1 MADTERLPQDHAAR
15 TDALD
20 PTRSFLVQ
28 APAGS
33 GKTELLTDRILALL
47 ATVNRPEEI
56 VAITFTR
63 KAASEMHARVLSKLR
78 RGLDA
83 PPEAMHERRS
93 WDLARAALAR
103 NAEQG
108 WHLLDHPARLAIR
121 TIDSFCAGLVRSMP
135 WLSELGGMPDI
146 TDDARAHY
154 EAAARA
160 TLDLADDYDAVR
172 VLLKHLD
179 VDVQAAKDALA
190 DMLGQR
196 DQWLPL
202 LRHGSDRAGMEA
214 MLAEAIGEDLDAL
227 CDAMPLGWADALCG
241 PARLAASHLQDDE
254 DDNKLLALLDWTEE
268 LPPDAEMLDQWR
280 AVAHLLLTGTGSLR
294 KTVNK
299 NLGFPAKCAHKE
311 PFVAWLESADGQAAW
326 VRRLHAVRDIP
337 APHFTDAQWEVLGAQ
352 LMTLALAVAQLRL
365 RFADKGEVDFIEIAQ
380 RAAAALGSADDPGE
394 LLLKLDASI
403 RHLLID
409 EFQDTSQTQLDLLRT
424 LTSGW
429 QAGDGRSLFL
439 VGDPMQSIYRFR
451 KAEVGLFLEV
461 ADIGVGELTPDFL
474 NLTDNFRSQAGIVEW
489 VNRSFAGLL
498 PRRSDAAAGAIAYSP
513 STAFHEALPDP
524 AVRFHPAWSRAG
536 GTPAEEQ
543 AEDIAVGLVRQAL
556 IDHKGAKHPVA
567 VLVRARSH
575 LGNLTRRLAQEGI
588 RCRAVDLVPLALR
601 PVVADLVQLVRAL
614 SHPADRMA
622 WLSVL
627 RAPYCGL
634 TLTSLQRL
642 FGDDHVTPV
651 PVLLER
657 ALRMT
662 PATAPTAAA
671 GASRVV
677 APARGISA
685 SGPQGSLFEADSG
698 AQGGA
703 AQGSLFDA
711 SPDAANGASQSALFD
726 ANPGAAGSASQSA
739 PLDSASSAVG
749 RVPQGAW
756 PEAESPAPEPPL
768 AQALLSP
775 DEFER
780 LRQVAAV
787 LLDKRNASGAMP
799 FAAWVESLWRRLG
812 GPALYAGLSVSND
825 AESLFQLVE
834 RLAPHGAIDP
844 AALDAGISRLF
855 AAPDAA
861 DEDDGAVEIMT
872 MHKSKGLQFE
882 TVILYGLHRAPR
894 GDQAPLVRFEQ
905 SSGRVLFGPVKPRA
919 EVEADPIS
927 RYLGARE
934 ARRASYEIDRL
945 LYVAA
950 TRARKR
956 LHLVGHVSIDEA
968 SGQVKAPPSA
978 SLLGRLWPCLVTPE
992 PPPLDQQP
1000 EPDAADT
1007 PEWQGEPLRRVA
1019 GDGLTQLAQQSNVLI
1034 SAGFGTA
1041 DRGAWGDGTE
1051 HPAWQLEAGYDAAI
1065 GTLAHAWLA
1074 RIGQDGVQAWPPEAL
1089 TDRLP
1094 AMRRQLTR
1102 AGIPASQADDA
1113 AEAVLETLQATLS
1126 DERGLWLL
1134 SQSGAR
1140 REWPLIDAAGK
1151 VSVIDLALSTEDGWL
1166 IVDYKTGRPHPGEPP
1181 AAFATRMRQRH
1192 GDQLLR
1198 YCSQVTSLD
1207 GRKAKAALYFPRA
1220 KAWIDLHQ

>member
-78 RGLDA
+78 RGLDG

-93 WDLARAALAR
+93 WELARAALAR

-172 VLLKHLD
+172 ILLQHLD
-179 VDVQAAKDALA
+179 VDVQAAKDAIA

-202 LRHGSDRAGMEA
+202 LRHGSDRARMQA

-227 CDAMPLGWADALCG
+227 CEAMPYGWADALCG
-241 PARLAASHLQDDE
+241 PARLAAAHLQAGE

-268 LPPDAEMLDQWR
+268 LPPDADMLDQWR

-311 PFVAWLESADGQAAW
+311 PFVAWLEAADDKAAW
-326 VRRLHAVRDIP
+326 VRRLNAVRDIP
-337 APHFTDAQWEVLGAQ
+337 NPHFTDAQWEVLGAQ

-365 RFADKGEVDFIEIAQ
+365 RFADQGEVDFIEIAQ

-489 VNRSFAGLL
+489 VNQSFAGLL
-498 PRRSDAAAGAIAYSP
+498 PKRSDAAAGAIAYSP

-543 AEDIAVGLVRQAL
+543 AEEIALGLVRQAL

-614 SHPADRMA
+614 SHPADRLA

-642 FGDDHVTPV
+642 FGDDHITPV

-657 ALRMT
+657 ALRLA
-662 PATAPTAAA
+662 PPTAPVTLPQAAR
-671 GASRVV
+671 SE
-677 APARGISA
+677 P
-685 SGPQGSLFEADSG
+685 
-698 AQGGA
+698 
-703 AQGSLFDA
+703 QGSLFDA
-711 SPDAANGASQSALFD
+711 VPAASEASEALETPAAQSVL
-726 ANPGAAGSASQSA
+726 SA
-739 PLDSASSAVG
+739 
-749 RVPQGAW
+749 
-756 PEAESPAPEPPL
+756 
-768 AQALLSP
+768 

-780 LRQVAAV
+780 LRQVAAI

-812 GPALYAGLSVSND
+812 GPALYTGLSVSND
-825 AESLFQLVE
+825 AESLFQLLE
-834 RLAPHGAIDP
+834 RLAPHGGIDP

-956 LHLVGHVSIDEA
+956 LHLVGHVAVDEA
-968 SGQVKAPPSA
+968 TGQAKTPPSA
-978 SLLGRLWPCLVTPE
+978 SLLGRLWPCLV
-992 PPPLDQQP
+992 PPVPPKQENEA
-1000 EPDAADT
+1000 EPDAVDT

-1019 GDGLTQLAQQSNVLI
+1019 RDGLAQLARLSNVVI
-1034 SAGFGTA
+1034 SPGFGA
-1041 DRGAWGDGTE
+1041 AERGAWGDGSE

-1074 RIGQDGVQAWPPEAL
+1074 RIGQDGIHVWPANAL
-1089 TDRLP
+1089 ADRLP

-1102 AGIPASQADDA
+1102 AGIPASQADAA
-1113 AEAVLETLQATLS
+1113 AEAVLETLQATLA

-1181 AAFATRMRQRH
+1181 AAFAARMRQRH

-1198 YCSQVTSLD
+1198 YCTQVTSLD

-1220 KAWIDLHQ
+1220 KAWIDLQG

>member
-1 MADTERLPQDHAAR
+1 MAEQERLPHDHVAR
-15 TDALD
+15 ADALD

-103 NAEQG
+103 NEAQG

-135 WLSELGGMPDI
+135 WLSELGGMPEI

-160 TLDLADDYDAVR
+160 TLDLADDYEAVR
-172 VLLKHLD
+172 ILLKHLD
-179 VDVQAAKDALA
+179 VDVQAAKEAIA
-190 DMLGQR
+190 SMLGQR

-227 CDAMPLGWADALCG
+227 CEAMPYGWAEALCG
-241 PARLAASHLQDDE
+241 PARLAATSLQDGE
-254 DDNKLLALLDWTEE
+254 GENKLLALLDWTEE
-268 LPPDAEMLDQWR
+268 LPPDADALDQWQ
-280 AVAHLLLTGTGSLR
+280 AVAHLLLTGTGTLR

-299 NLGFPAKCAHKE
+299 NLGFPPKCAHKE
-311 PFVAWLESADGQAAW
+311 PFVAWLESADPDAAW
-326 VRRLHAVRDIP
+326 VRRLHAVRDVP
-337 APHFTDAQWEVLGAQ
+337 MPHFTDAQWEVLGAQ

-365 RFADKGEVDFIEIAQ
+365 RFADTGEVDFIEIAQ

-429 QAGDGRSLFL
+429 QQGDGRSLFL

-461 ADIGVGELTPDFL
+461 ADIGVGELQPDFL

-489 VNRSFAGLL
+489 VNQSFAQLL

-513 STAFHEALPDP
+513 STAFHEALPEP
-524 AVRFHPAWSRAG
+524 AVRFHPAWSREGAA
-536 GTPAEEQ
+536 PAETQ
-543 AEDIAVGLVRQAL
+543 AEDIAVELVRQAL

-614 SHPADRMA
+614 SHPGDRLA

-634 TLTSLQRL
+634 TLTSLQHL
-642 FGDDHVTPV
+642 FGDDHITPV

-657 ALRMT
+657 ALRIPPQT
-662 PATAPTAAA
+662 SSQAAPPTAT
-671 GASRVV
+671 S
-677 APARGISA
+677 AP
-685 SGPQGSLFEADSG
+685 
-698 AQGGA
+698 
-703 AQGSLFDA
+703 QGSLFDA
-711 SPDAANGASQSALFD
+711 
-726 ANPGAAGSASQSA
+726 A
-739 PLDSASSAVG
+739 PES
-749 RVPQGAW
+749 
-756 PEAESPAPEPPL
+756 PEAPS
-768 AQALLSP
+768 AQSVLGA

-780 LRQVAAV
+780 LRQVAEI

-812 GPALYAGLSVSND
+812 GPALYAGLSVAND

-834 RLAPHGAIDP
+834 RLAPHGAIDV
-844 AALDAGISRLF
+844 AALDAGIARLF

-861 DEDDGAVEIMT
+861 DEDAGAVEIMT

-905 SSGRVLFGPVKPRA
+905 SGGRVLFGPVKPRA
-919 EVEADPIS
+919 ETEADPLS

-956 LHLVGHVSIDEA
+956 LHLVGHVSVDEA
-968 SGQVKAPPSA
+968 SGQAKTPSSS
-978 SLLGRLWPCLVTPE
+978 SLLGRLWPCLTVPV
-992 PPPLDQQP
+992 PPPLDGVAIAQA
-1000 EPDAADT
+1000 EDG
-1007 PEWQGEPLRRVA
+1007 PEWQGEPLRRVDR
-1019 GDGLTQLAQQSNVLI
+1019 DGLAQLARLADVAVSP
-1034 SAGFGTA
+1034 GFGA
-1041 DRGAWGDGTE
+1041 AARGVWGEGGE

-1065 GTLAHAWLA
+1065 GTLSHAWLA
-1074 RIGQDGVQAWPPEAL
+1074 RIGQDGVQAWSADAL
-1089 TDRLP
+1089 AQRLP

-1102 AGIPASQADDA
+1102 AGIPASQADA
-1113 AEAVLETLQATLS
+1113 ASEAVLETLQATLA

-1166 IVDYKTGRPHPGEPP
+1166 IVDYKTGRPHPGESP
-1181 AAFATRMRQRH
+1181 AAFAARMRQRH

-1198 YCSQVTSLD
+1198 YCAQVTALD
-1207 GRKAKAALYFPRA
+1207 GRAARAALYFPRA
-1220 KAWIDLHQ
+1220 RAWIDL

>member
-1 MADTERLPQDHAAR
+1 MAEQERLPHDHAAR
-15 TDALD
+15 AAALD

-78 RGLDA
+78 RGLEG

-93 WDLARAALAR
+93 WELARAALAR

-108 WHLLDHPARLAIR
+108 WHLLEHPARLAIR

-135 WLSELGGMPDI
+135 WLSELGGMPEI

-160 TLDLADDYDAVR
+160 TLELADDYEAVR
-172 VLLKHLD
+172 ILLKHLD
-179 VDVQAAKDALA
+179 VDVQAAKEAIA

-202 LRHGSDRAGMEA
+202 LRHGSDREAMEA
-214 MLAEAIGEDLDAL
+214 TLAEAIGEDLDAL
-227 CDAMPLGWADALCG
+227 CAAMPHGWADALCG
-241 PARLAASHLQDDE
+241 PARLAAAHLQDGEDE
-254 DDNKLLALLDWTEE
+254 NKLLALLDWTEE
-268 LPPDAEMLDQWR
+268 LLPDAGMLEQWQ
-280 AVAHLLLTGTGSLR
+280 AVAHLLLTGTGTLR

-311 PFVAWLESADGQAAW
+311 PFVAWLEAADAQAPW
-326 VRRLHAVRDIP
+326 VRRLHAARDIP
-337 APHFTDAQWEVLGAQ
+337 APYFTDAQWEVLGAQ

-365 RFADKGEVDFIEIAQ
+365 RFADTGEVDFIEIAQ

-461 ADIGVGELTPDFL
+461 AEIGVGELQPDFL
-474 NLTDNFRSQAGIVEW
+474 NLTDNFRSQAGIVDW
-489 VNRSFAGLL
+489 VNRSFAELL

-513 STAFHEALPDP
+513 STAFHDALPEP
-524 AVRFHPAWSRAG
+524 AVRFHPAWSREGSA
-536 GTPAEEQ
+536 PAEEQ

-556 IDHKGAKHPVA
+556 IDHKGARHPVA

-575 LGNLTRRLAQEGI
+575 LGSLTRRLAQEGI

-614 SHPADRMA
+614 SHPGDRLA

-642 FGDDHVTPV
+642 FGDDHITPV

-657 ALRMT
+657 ALRI
-662 PATAPTAAA
+662 APRALAPAA
-671 GASRVV
+671 G
-677 APARGISA
+677 
-685 SGPQGSLFEADSG
+685 SGPQGSLFD
-698 AQGGA
+698 
-703 AQGSLFDA
+703 LA
-711 SPDAANGASQSALFD
+711 SDEPDAHEAPSAQDALGA
-726 ANPGAAGSASQSA
+726 
-739 PLDSASSAVG
+739 
-749 RVPQGAW
+749 
-756 PEAESPAPEPPL
+756 
-768 AQALLSP
+768 
-775 DEFER
+775 DEFAR
-780 LRQVAAV
+780 LRQVAAI

-812 GPALYAGLSVSND
+812 GPALYSGVSVSND

-844 AALDAGISRLF
+844 AALDAGIARLF

-861 DEDDGAVEIMT
+861 DEDEGAVEIMT

-905 SSGRVLFGPVKPRA
+905 SGGRVLFGPVKPRA
-919 EVEADPIS
+919 ETEADPVS

-934 ARRASYEIDRL
+934 ARRASYEVDRL

-956 LHLVGHVSIDEA
+956 LHLVGHLSVDAA

-978 SLLGRLWPCLVTPE
+978 SLLGRLWPCLDVPVPPALDGEAAPE
-992 PPPLDQQP
+992 
-1000 EPDAADT
+1000 ADDG
-1007 PEWQGEPLRRVA
+1007 PEWQGEPLRRVDGA
-1019 GDGLTQLAQQSNVLI
+1019 GLAQLSRLADEI
-1034 SAGFGTA
+1034 ASPGFATA
-1041 DRGAWGDGTE
+1041 SRGVWGEGGE

-1074 RIGQDGVQAWPPEAL
+1074 RIGQDGVDTWPAAVLAE
-1089 TDRLP
+1089 RLP
-1094 AMRRQLTR
+1094 AIRRQLTR
-1102 AGIPASQADDA
+1102 AGIPASQADA
-1113 AEAVLETLQATLS
+1113 ASEAVLETLQATLA

-1166 IVDYKTGRPHPGEPP
+1166 IVDYKTGRPHPGESPE
-1181 AAFATRMRQRH
+1181 AFAQRMRQRH
-1192 GDQLLR
+1192 GEQLLR
-1198 YCSQVTSLD
+1198 YCTQVTALD
-1207 GRKAKAALYFPRA
+1207 GRKARAALYFPRA
-1220 KAWIDLHQ
+1220 RAWIDLR

>member
-1 MADTERLPQDHAAR
+1 MADVERQPQDHAAR
-15 TDALD
+15 AAALD
-20 PTRSFLVQ
+20 PARSFLVQ

-83 PPEAMHERRS
+83 PPEAAHERRS
-93 WDLARAALAR
+93 WELARAALAR
-103 NAEQG
+103 NDAQQ

-135 WLSELGGMPDI
+135 WLSELGGMPEI

-172 VLLKHLD
+172 ILLQHMD
-179 VDVQAAKDALA
+179 VDVQAAKDAIA

-202 LRHGSDRAGMEA
+202 LRHGSDREA
-214 MLAEAIGEDLDAL
+214 LEEMLAEAIGEDLDAL
-227 CDAMPLGWADALCG
+227 CEAMPPGWAEALCG
-241 PARLAASHLQDDE
+241 PARLAAAQLQDGGE
-254 DDNKLLALLDWTEE
+254 DDRLAPLRDWTDE
-268 LPPDAEMLDQWR
+268 LPADAEVLDQWR

-311 PFVAWLESADGQAAW
+311 PFVAWLESADGDAPW
-326 VRRLHAVRDIP
+326 VRRLAAVRDIP
-337 APHFTDAQWEVLGAQ
+337 APRLSDAQWEVLGAQ

-365 RFADKGEVDFIEIAQ
+365 RFADTGEVDFIEISQ

-409 EFQDTSQTQLDLLRT
+409 EFQDTSQTQLDLLKT

-429 QAGDGRSLFL
+429 QAGDGRTLFL

-461 ADIGVGELTPDFL
+461 AQRGVGELQPGFL
-474 NLTDNFRSQAGIVEW
+474 NLTDNFRSQAGIVDW
-489 VNRSFAGLL
+489 VNQSFAQLL
-498 PRRSDAAAGAIAYSP
+498 PKRSDAAAGAIKYSP
-513 STAFHEALPDP
+513 SSAFHEALPDP

-536 GTPAEEQ
+536 GIPAEEQ

-556 IDHKGAKHPVA
+556 ADHAGSKHPVA
-567 VLVRARSH
+567 ILVRARSH

-614 SHPADRMA
+614 SHPGDRLA

-627 RAPYCGL
+627 RAPFCGL
-634 TLTSLQRL
+634 TLESLQRL
-642 FGDDHVTPV
+642 FGADHVTPV

-657 ALRMT
+657 LLR
-662 PATAPTAAA
+662 PAPARAADAPPVRDASATAPAT
-671 GASRVV
+671 SR
-677 APARGISA
+677 
-685 SGPQGSLFEADSG
+685 
-698 AQGGA
+698 
-703 AQGSLFDA
+703 QGSLFDGTGNPA
-711 SPDAANGASQSALFD
+711 QGALFD
-726 ANPGAAGSASQSA
+726 DAASPPGDPAGTTRQTGAALPPDDAGARPSA
-739 PLDSASSAVG
+739 
-749 RVPQGAW
+749 
-756 PEAESPAPEPPL
+756 E
-768 AQALLSP
+768 ALLHP
-775 DEFER
+775 DEYAR

-787 LLDKRNASGAMP
+787 LLDARNASGAMP
-799 FAAWVESLWRRLG
+799 FAAWIETLWRRLG
-812 GPALYAGLSVSND
+812 GPALYSGPSVAND

-844 AALDAGISRLF
+844 AALDAGIARLF

-861 DEDDGAVEIMT
+861 DEEAAVEIMT

-894 GDQAPLVRFEQ
+894 GDQPPLVRFEQ
-905 SSGRVLFGPVKPRA
+905 SGGRVLFGPVKPRA
-919 EVEADPIS
+919 ETEADPVS

-956 LHLVGHVSIDEA
+956 LHLVGHVAVDEA
-968 SGQVKAPPSA
+968 SGQAKTPSSA
-978 SLLGRLWPCLVTPE
+978 SLLGRLWPCLATPA
-992 PPPLDQQP
+992 PP
-1000 EPDAADT
+1000 AADGDNAEPADDR
-1007 PEWQGEPLRRVA
+1007 PEWQGEPLRRVRA
-1019 GDGLTQLAQQSNVLI
+1019 DGLAQLARQADVAI
-1034 SAGFGTA
+1034 SPGFA
-1041 DRGAWGDGTE
+1041 AAARGAWGDSAE
-1051 HPAWQLEAGYDAAI
+1051 HPAWQLESGYDAAI

-1074 RIGQDGVQAWPPEAL
+1074 RIGRDGIAAWPAEAL
-1089 TDRLP
+1089 AQRLP

-1102 AGIPASQADDA
+1102 AGIPASQADAA
-1113 AEAVLETLQATLS
+1113 AEAVLDTLQSTLA

-1166 IVDYKTGRPHPGEPP
+1166 IVDYKTGRPQPNEAP
-1181 AAFATRMRQRH
+1181 AAFAQRMRQRH

-1198 YCSQVTSLD
+1198 YCAQVTALD
-1207 GRKAKAALYFPRA
+1207 TRPARAALYFPRA
-1220 KAWIDLHQ
+1220 RAWIDL

>member
-78 RGLDA
+78 RGLDG

-93 WDLARAALAR
+93 WELARAALAR

-172 VLLKHLD
+172 ILLQHLD
-179 VDVQAAKDALA
+179 VDVQAAKDAIA

-202 LRHGSDRAGMEA
+202 LRHGSDRAGMQA

-227 CDAMPLGWADALCG
+227 CEAMPYGWADALCG
-241 PARLAASHLQDDE
+241 PARLAAAHLQDGE

-268 LPPDAEMLDQWR
+268 LPPDADMLDQWR

-311 PFVAWLESADGQAAW
+311 PFVAWLEAADDKAAW
-326 VRRLHAVRDIP
+326 VRRLNAVRDIP
-337 APHFTDAQWEVLGAQ
+337 NPHFTDAQWEVLGAQ

-365 RFADKGEVDFIEIAQ
+365 RFADQGEVDFIEIAQ

-489 VNRSFAGLL
+489 VNQSFAGLL
-498 PRRSDAAAGAIAYSP
+498 PKRSDAAAGAIAYSP

-543 AEDIAVGLVRQAL
+543 AEEIALGLVRQAL

-614 SHPADRMA
+614 SHPADRLA

-642 FGDDHVTPV
+642 FGDDHITPV

-657 ALRMT
+657 ALRIA
-662 PATAPTAAA
+662 PPTAPVTLPQAAR
-671 GASRVV
+671 SE
-677 APARGISA
+677 P
-685 SGPQGSLFEADSG
+685 
-698 AQGGA
+698 
-703 AQGSLFDA
+703 QGSLFDA
-711 SPDAANGASQSALFD
+711 VPAASEASEALETPAAQSVL
-726 ANPGAAGSASQSA
+726 SA
-739 PLDSASSAVG
+739 
-749 RVPQGAW
+749 
-756 PEAESPAPEPPL
+756 
-768 AQALLSP
+768 

-780 LRQVAAV
+780 LRQVAAI

-812 GPALYAGLSVSND
+812 GPALYTGLSVSND
-825 AESLFQLVE
+825 AESLFQLLE
-834 RLAPHGAIDP
+834 RLAPHGGIDP

-956 LHLVGHVSIDEA
+956 LHLVGHVAVDEA
-968 SGQVKAPPSA
+968 TGQAKTPPSA
-978 SLLGRLWPCLVTPE
+978 SLLGRLWPCLV
-992 PPPLDQQP
+992 PPVPPKQENEA
-1000 EPDAADT
+1000 EPDAVDT

-1019 GDGLTQLAQQSNVLI
+1019 GDGLAQLARLSNVVI
-1034 SAGFGTA
+1034 SPGFGA
-1041 DRGAWGDGTE
+1041 AERGAWGDGSE

-1074 RIGQDGVQAWPPEAL
+1074 RIGQDGIHAWPANAL
-1089 TDRLP
+1089 ADRLP

-1102 AGIPASQADDA
+1102 AGIPASQADAA
-1113 AEAVLETLQATLS
+1113 AEAVLETLQATLA

-1181 AAFATRMRQRH
+1181 AAFAARMRQRH

-1198 YCSQVTSLD
+1198 YCTQVTSLD

-1220 KAWIDLHQ
+1220 KAWIDLQG

>member
-1 MADTERLPQDHAAR
+1 MAEQERLPQDHAAR
-15 TDALD
+15 AVALD

-47 ATVNRPEEI
+47 ATVSRPEEI

-83 PPEAMHERRS
+83 PPEAAHERRS

-146 TDDARAHY
+146 TDDARSHY

-160 TLDLADDYDAVR
+160 TLDLADDYEAVR
-172 VLLKHLD
+172 ILLKHLD
-179 VDVQAAKDALA
+179 VDVQAAKDAIA

-202 LRHGSDRAGMEA
+202 LRHGSDREA
-214 MLAEAIGEDLDAL
+214 LEATLAEAIGEDLDAL
-227 CDAMPLGWADALCG
+227 SAAMPFGWAEALCG
-241 PARLAASHLQDDE
+241 PARLAAANLQDGGE
-254 DDNKLLALLDWTEE
+254 DNKLAALLDWTEE
-268 LPPDAEMLDQWR
+268 LQPDAELLDAWR
-280 AVAHLLLTGTGSLR
+280 AVAHLLLTSAGSLR

-311 PFVAWLESADGQAAW
+311 PFVAWLEGADGQAAW
-326 VRRLHAVRDIP
+326 VRRLHAVHDIP

-365 RFADKGEVDFIEIAQ
+365 RFADQGEVDFIEIAQ

-461 ADIGVGELTPDFL
+461 ADIGVGEVKPDFL
-474 NLTDNFRSQAGIVEW
+474 NLTDNFRSQAGIVDW
-489 VNRSFAGLL
+489 VNQSFVELL

-524 AVRFHPAWSRAG
+524 AVRFHPAWSREGAA
-536 GTPAEEQ
+536 PADEQ

-614 SHPADRMA
+614 SHSADRLA

-634 TLTSLQRL
+634 TLESLQRL
-642 FGDDHVTPV
+642 FGDDHITPV

-657 ALRMT
+657 ALRM
-662 PATAPTAAA
+662 APQPVESRA
-671 GASRVV
+671 GAS
-677 APARGISA
+677 A
-685 SGPQGSLFEADSG
+685 GPQGSLF
-698 AQGGA
+698 
-703 AQGSLFDA
+703 DA
-711 SPDAANGASQSALFD
+711 
-726 ANPGAAGSASQSA
+726 
-739 PLDSASSAVG
+739 
-749 RVPQGAW
+749 
-756 PEAESPAPEPPL
+756 PAPEPESPS
-768 AQALLSP
+768 AQALLGA
-775 DEFER
+775 DEYAR

-787 LLDKRNASGAMP
+787 LLDKRNAAGAMP

-812 GPALYAGLSVSND
+812 GPGLYAGLSVAND

-834 RLAPHGAIDP
+834 RLAPHGNIDV
-844 AALDAGISRLF
+844 AALDSGIARLF

-861 DEDDGAVEIMT
+861 DEAEGAVEIMT

-905 SSGRVLFGPVKPRA
+905 SGGRVLFGPVKPRA
-919 EVEADPIS
+919 ETEADPVS

-956 LHLVGHVSIDEA
+956 LHLVGHVSVDEA
-968 SGQVKAPPSA
+968 TNQAKTPSAA
-978 SLLGRLWPCLVTPE
+978 SLLGRLWPCLPVPQPPSLNGEAVPE
-992 PPPLDQQP
+992 S
-1000 EPDAADT
+1000 EDA
-1007 PEWQGEPLRRVA
+1007 PEWQGEPLRRVDSA
-1019 GDGLTQLAQQSNVLI
+1019 GLAQLQRQADVTVSP
-1034 SAGFGTA
+1034 GFATA
-1041 DRGAWGDGTE
+1041 ARGAWGEAAE

-1074 RIGQDGVQAWPPEAL
+1074 RIGQDGLHAWPADAL
-1089 TDRLP
+1089 AQRLP

-1102 AGIPASQADDA
+1102 AGIPASQADA
-1113 AEAVLETLQATLS
+1113 ASEAVLETLQATLA
-1126 DERGLWLL
+1126 DDRGLWLL

-1166 IVDYKTGRPHPGEPP
+1166 IVDYKTGRPHPGESPT
-1181 AAFATRMRQRH
+1181 AFATRMRQRH
-1192 GDQLLR
+1192 GEQLQR
-1198 YCSQVTSLD
+1198 YCTQVTALD
-1207 GRKAKAALYFPRA
+1207 GRHARAALYFPRA
-1220 KAWIDLHQ
+1220 KAWIDLT

>member
-1 MADTERLPQDHAAR
+1 MAEQERLPHDHVAR
-15 TDALD
+15 ADALD

-103 NAEQG
+103 NEAQG

-135 WLSELGGMPDI
+135 WLSELGGMPEI

-160 TLDLADDYDAVR
+160 TLDLADDYEAVR
-172 VLLKHLD
+172 ILLKHLD
-179 VDVQAAKDALA
+179 VDVQAAKEAIA
-190 DMLGQR
+190 SMLGQR

-227 CDAMPLGWADALCG
+227 CEAMPYGWAEALCG
-241 PARLAASHLQDDE
+241 PARLAATSLQDGE
-254 DDNKLLALLDWTEE
+254 GENKLLALLDWTEE
-268 LPPDAEMLDQWR
+268 LPPDADALDQWQ
-280 AVAHLLLTGTGSLR
+280 AVAHLLLTGTGTLR

-299 NLGFPAKCAHKE
+299 NLGFPPKCAHKE
-311 PFVAWLESADGQAAW
+311 PFVAWLESADPDAAW
-326 VRRLHAVRDIP
+326 VRRLHAVRDVP
-337 APHFTDAQWEVLGAQ
+337 MPHFTDAQWEVLGAQ

-365 RFADKGEVDFIEIAQ
+365 RFADTGEVDFIEIAQ

-429 QAGDGRSLFL
+429 QQGDGRSLFL

-461 ADIGVGELTPDFL
+461 ADIGVGELQPDFL

-489 VNRSFAGLL
+489 VNQSFAQLL

-513 STAFHEALPDP
+513 STAFHEALPEP
-524 AVRFHPAWSRAG
+524 AVRFHPAWSREGAA
-536 GTPAEEQ
+536 PAETQ
-543 AEDIAVGLVRQAL
+543 AEDIAVELVRQAL
-556 IDHKGAKHPVA
+556 SDHKGAKHPVA

-614 SHPADRMA
+614 SHPGDRLA

-642 FGDDHVTPV
+642 FGDDHITPV

-657 ALRMT
+657 ALRIPPQT
-662 PATAPTAAA
+662 SSQAAPPTAT
-671 GASRVV
+671 S
-677 APARGISA
+677 AP
-685 SGPQGSLFEADSG
+685 
-698 AQGGA
+698 
-703 AQGSLFDA
+703 QGSLFDA
-711 SPDAANGASQSALFD
+711 APESPES
-726 ANPGAAGSASQSA
+726 
-739 PLDSASSAVG
+739 
-749 RVPQGAW
+749 
-756 PEAESPAPEPPL
+756 PEAPS
-768 AQALLSP
+768 AQSVLGA

-780 LRQVAAV
+780 LRQVAEI

-812 GPALYAGLSVSND
+812 GPALYAGLSVAND

-834 RLAPHGAIDP
+834 RLAPHGAIDV
-844 AALDAGISRLF
+844 AALDAGIARLF

-861 DEDDGAVEIMT
+861 DEDAGAVEIMT

-905 SSGRVLFGPVKPRA
+905 SGGRVLFGPVKPRA
-919 EVEADPIS
+919 ETEADPLS

-956 LHLVGHVSIDEA
+956 LHLVGHVSVDEA
-968 SGQVKAPPSA
+968 SGQAKTPSSS
-978 SLLGRLWPCLVTPE
+978 SLLGRLWPCLTVPV
-992 PPPLDQQP
+992 PPPLDGVAIAQA
-1000 EPDAADT
+1000 EDG
-1007 PEWQGEPLRRVA
+1007 PEWQGEPLRRVDR
-1019 GDGLTQLAQQSNVLI
+1019 DGLAQLARLADVAVSP
-1034 SAGFGTA
+1034 GFGA
-1041 DRGAWGDGTE
+1041 AARGVWGEGGE

-1065 GTLAHAWLA
+1065 GTLSHAWLA
-1074 RIGQDGVQAWPPEAL
+1074 RIGQDGVQAWSADAL
-1089 TDRLP
+1089 AQRLP

-1102 AGIPASQADDA
+1102 AGIPASQADA
-1113 AEAVLETLQATLS
+1113 ASEAVLETLQATLA

-1166 IVDYKTGRPHPGEPP
+1166 IVDYKTGRPHPGESQ
-1181 AAFATRMRQRH
+1181 AAFAARMRQRH

-1198 YCSQVTSLD
+1198 YCAQVTALD
-1207 GRKAKAALYFPRA
+1207 GRAARAALYFPRA
-1220 KAWIDLHQ
+1220 RAWIDL

>member
-78 RGLDA
+78 RGLDG

-93 WDLARAALAR
+93 WELARAALAR

-172 VLLKHLD
+172 ILLQHLD
-179 VDVQAAKDALA
+179 VDVQAAKDAIA

-202 LRHGSDRAGMEA
+202 LRHGSDRAGMQA

-227 CDAMPLGWADALCG
+227 CEAMPYGWADALCG
-241 PARLAASHLQDDE
+241 PARLAAAHLQDGE

-268 LPPDAEMLDQWR
+268 LPPDADMLDQWR

-311 PFVAWLESADGQAAW
+311 PFVAWLEAADDKAAW
-326 VRRLHAVRDIP
+326 VRRLHAARDIP
-337 APHFTDAQWEVLGAQ
+337 NPHFTDAQWEVLGAQ

-365 RFADKGEVDFIEIAQ
+365 RFADQGEVDFIEIAQ

-489 VNRSFAGLL
+489 VNQSFAGLL
-498 PRRSDAAAGAIAYSP
+498 PKRSDAAAGAIAYSP
-513 STAFHEALPDP
+513 STAFHEALPEA

-543 AEDIAVGLVRQAL
+543 AEEIALGLVRQAL
-556 IDHKGAKHPVA
+556 VDHKGAKHPVA

-614 SHPADRMA
+614 SHPADRLA

-642 FGDDHVTPV
+642 FGDDHITPV

-662 PATAPTAAA
+662 PPTAP
-671 GASRVV
+671 VV
-677 APARGISA
+677 VPQANSA
-685 SGPQGSLFEADSG
+685 EP
-698 AQGGA
+698 
-703 AQGSLFDA
+703 QGSLFDA
-711 SPDAANGASQSALFD
+711 APAASEASEAL
-726 ANPGAAGSASQSA
+726 
-739 PLDSASSAVG
+739 
-749 RVPQGAW
+749 
-756 PEAESPAPEPPL
+756 ESPA
-768 AQALLSP
+768 AQAVLSA

-780 LRQVAAV
+780 LRQVAAI

-825 AESLFQLVE
+825 AESLFQLLE
-834 RLAPHGAIDP
+834 RLAPHGGIDP

-905 SSGRVLFGPVKPRA
+905 SGGRVLFGPVKPRA

-956 LHLVGHVSIDEA
+956 LHLVGHVAVDEA
-968 SGQVKAPPSA
+968 TGQAKTPPSA
-978 SLLGRLWPCLVTPE
+978 SLLGRLWPCLAAPV
-992 PPPLDQQP
+992 PPAQ
-1000 EPDAADT
+1000 ENEAESDAVDG

-1019 GDGLTQLAQQSNVLI
+1019 GDGLAQLARLSNVVI
-1034 SAGFGTA
+1034 SPGFGA
-1041 DRGAWGDGTE
+1041 AERGAWGDGSE

-1074 RIGQDGVQAWPPEAL
+1074 RIGQDGVHAWPANAL
-1089 TDRLP
+1089 ADRLP

-1102 AGIPASQADDA
+1102 AGIPASQADAA
-1113 AEAVLETLQATLS
+1113 AEAVLETLQATLA

-1140 REWPLIDAAGK
+1140 REWPLIDAAGR

-1166 IVDYKTGRPHPGEPP
+1166 IVDYKTGRPHPGEPSAVF
-1181 AAFATRMRQRH
+1181 AARMRQRH

-1198 YCSQVTSLD
+1198 YCAQVTSLD

-1220 KAWIDLHQ
+1220 KAWIDLLG

>member
-1 MADTERLPQDHAAR
+1 MAEQERLPHDHVAR
-15 TDALD
+15 ADALD

-103 NAEQG
+103 NEAQG

-135 WLSELGGMPDI
+135 WLSELGGMPEI

-160 TLDLADDYDAVR
+160 TLDLADDYEAVR
-172 VLLKHLD
+172 ILLKHLD
-179 VDVQAAKDALA
+179 VDVQAAKEAIA
-190 DMLGQR
+190 SMLGQR

-227 CDAMPLGWADALCG
+227 CEAMPYGWAEALCG
-241 PARLAASHLQDDE
+241 PARLAATSLQDGE
-254 DDNKLLALLDWTEE
+254 GENKLLALLDWTEE
-268 LPPDAEMLDQWR
+268 LPPDADALDQWQ
-280 AVAHLLLTGTGSLR
+280 AVAHLLLTGTGTLR

-299 NLGFPAKCAHKE
+299 NLGFPPKCAHKE
-311 PFVAWLESADGQAAW
+311 PFVAWLESADPDAAW
-326 VRRLHAVRDIP
+326 VRRLHAVRDVP
-337 APHFTDAQWEVLGAQ
+337 MPHFTDAQWEVLGAQ

-365 RFADKGEVDFIEIAQ
+365 RFADTGEVDFIEIAQ

-429 QAGDGRSLFL
+429 QQGDGRSLFL

-461 ADIGVGELTPDFL
+461 ADIGVGELQPDFL

-489 VNRSFAGLL
+489 VNQSFAQLL

-513 STAFHEALPDP
+513 STAFHEALPEP
-524 AVRFHPAWSRAG
+524 AVRFHPAWSREGAA
-536 GTPAEEQ
+536 PAETQ
-543 AEDIAVGLVRQAL
+543 AEDIAVELVRQAL

-614 SHPADRMA
+614 SHPGDRLA

-642 FGDDHVTPV
+642 FGDDHITPV

-657 ALRMT
+657 ALRIPPQT
-662 PATAPTAAA
+662 SSQAAPPTAT
-671 GASRVV
+671 S
-677 APARGISA
+677 AP
-685 SGPQGSLFEADSG
+685 
-698 AQGGA
+698 
-703 AQGSLFDA
+703 QGSLFDA
-711 SPDAANGASQSALFD
+711 
-726 ANPGAAGSASQSA
+726 A
-739 PLDSASSAVG
+739 PES
-749 RVPQGAW
+749 
-756 PEAESPAPEPPL
+756 PEAPEAPS
-768 AQALLSP
+768 AQSVLGA

-780 LRQVAAV
+780 LRQVAEI

-812 GPALYAGLSVSND
+812 GPALYAGLSVAND

-834 RLAPHGAIDP
+834 RLAPHGAIDV
-844 AALDAGISRLF
+844 AALDAGIARLF

-861 DEDDGAVEIMT
+861 DEDAGAVEIMT

-905 SSGRVLFGPVKPRA
+905 SGGRVLFGPVKPRA
-919 EVEADPIS
+919 ETEADPLS

-956 LHLVGHVSIDEA
+956 LHLVGHVSVDEA
-968 SGQVKAPPSA
+968 SGQAKTPSSS
-978 SLLGRLWPCLVTPE
+978 SLLGRLWPCLTVPV
-992 PPPLDQQP
+992 PPPLDGVAIAQA
-1000 EPDAADT
+1000 EDG
-1007 PEWQGEPLRRVA
+1007 PEWQGEPLRRVDR
-1019 GDGLTQLAQQSNVLI
+1019 DGLAQLARLADVAVSP
-1034 SAGFGTA
+1034 GFGA
-1041 DRGAWGDGTE
+1041 AARGVWGEGGE

-1065 GTLAHAWLA
+1065 GTLSHAWLA
-1074 RIGQDGVQAWPPEAL
+1074 RIGQDGVQAWSADAL
-1089 TDRLP
+1089 AQRLP

-1102 AGIPASQADDA
+1102 AGIPASQADA
-1113 AEAVLETLQATLS
+1113 ASEAVLETLQATLA

-1166 IVDYKTGRPHPGEPP
+1166 IVDYKTGRPHPGESP
-1181 AAFATRMRQRH
+1181 AAFAARMRQRH

-1198 YCSQVTSLD
+1198 YCAQVTALD
-1207 GRKAKAALYFPRA
+1207 GRAARAALYFPRA
-1220 KAWIDLHQ
+1220 RAWIDL

>member
-1 MADTERLPQDHAAR
+1 MSMAEQERLPQDHTAR

-47 ATVNRPEEI
+47 TTVNRPEEI

-78 RGLDA
+78 RGLEG

-93 WDLARAALAR
+93 WELARAALAR
-103 NAEQG
+103 NEAQG

-135 WLSELGGMPDI
+135 WLSELGGMPEI
-146 TDDARAHY
+146 TDDARANY

-160 TLDLADDYDAVR
+160 TLDLADEYDAVR
-172 VLLKHLD
+172 VLLQHLD
-179 VDVQAAKDALA
+179 VDVQAAKDAIA

-227 CDAMPLGWADALCG
+227 SEAMPYGWAEALCG
-241 PARLAASHLQDDE
+241 PARLAATHLQDGE

-268 LPPDAEMLDQWR
+268 LPPDAEVLDQWR

-311 PFVAWLESADGQAAW
+311 PFVAWLEAADGQAAW
-326 VRRLHAVRDIP
+326 VRRLNAVRDIP
-337 APHFTDAQWEVLGAQ
+337 EPRFTDAQWEVLGAQ

-365 RFADKGEVDFIEIAQ
+365 RFADTGEVDFIEIAQ
-380 RAAAALGSADDPGE
+380 RAASALGSADDPGE

-461 ADIGVGELTPDFL
+461 ADIGVGELQPDFL
-474 NLTDNFRSQAGIVEW
+474 NLTDNFRSQAGIVDW
-489 VNRSFAGLL
+489 VNRSFVSLL
-498 PRRSDAAAGAIAYSP
+498 PKRSDAAAGAIAYSP
-513 STAFHEALPDP
+513 STAFHDALPDP

-536 GTPAEEQ
+536 AAPAEEQ

-556 IDHKGAKHPVA
+556 VDHKGAKHPVA

-614 SHPADRMA
+614 SHPGDRLA

-642 FGDDHVTPV
+642 FGDDHITPV

-657 ALRMT
+657 ALRIVRPT
-662 PATAPTAAA
+662 LPAAVDTAP
-671 GASRVV
+671 
-677 APARGISA
+677 
-685 SGPQGSLFEADSG
+685 
-698 AQGGA
+698 
-703 AQGSLFDA
+703 QGSLFDA
-711 SPDAANGASQSALFD
+711 APAA
-726 ANPGAAGSASQSA
+726 P
-739 PLDSASSAVG
+739 
-749 RVPQGAW
+749 
-756 PEAESPAPEPPL
+756 ESPS
-768 AQALLSP
+768 AQALLSA

-787 LLDKRNASGAMP
+787 LLDKRNDSGAMP

-812 GPALYAGLSVSND
+812 GPALYAGLSVAND

-834 RLAPHGAIDP
+834 RLAPHGGIDP

-905 SSGRVLFGPVKPRA
+905 SGGRVLFGPVKPRA
-919 EVEADPIS
+919 ETEADPVS

-956 LHLVGHVSIDEA
+956 LHLVGHVSLDEA
-968 SGQVKAPPSA
+968 TGQIKTPPAA
-978 SLLGRLWPCLVTPE
+978 SLLGRLWPCLETPV
-992 PPPLDQQP
+992 PPSLQGEA
-1000 EPDAADT
+1000 EPDAADG

-1019 GDGLTQLAQQSNVLI
+1019 SVGLAQLARLSDITV
-1034 SAGFGTA
+1034 SPGFGA
-1041 DRGAWGDGTE
+1041 AARGAWGDGSE

-1074 RIGQDGVQAWPPEAL
+1074 RIGQDGVQAWPADAL
-1089 TDRLP
+1089 EDRLP

-1102 AGIPASQADDA
+1102 AGIPASQADAA

-1126 DERGLWLL
+1126 DDRGLWLL

-1192 GDQLLR
+1192 GEQLLR
-1198 YCSQVTSLD
+1198 YCTQVTALD
-1207 GRKAKAALYFPRA
+1207 GRVARAALYFPRA
-1220 KAWIDLHQ
+1220 KAWIDLQ

>member
-20 PTRSFLVQ
+20 PSRSFLVQ

-78 RGLDA
+78 RGQDG

-93 WDLARAALAR
+93 WELARAALAR

-172 VLLKHLD
+172 ILLQHLD
-179 VDVQAAKDALA
+179 VDVQAAKDAIA

-202 LRHGSDRAGMEA
+202 LRHGSDRAGMQA

-227 CDAMPLGWADALCG
+227 CEAMPYGWADTLCG
-241 PARLAASHLQDDE
+241 PARLAAAHLQDGE

-268 LPPDAEMLDQWR
+268 LPPDADMLDQWR

-311 PFVAWLESADGQAAW
+311 PFVAWLEAADDKAAW

-337 APHFTDAQWEVLGAQ
+337 NPHFTDAQWEVLGAQ

-365 RFADKGEVDFIEIAQ
+365 RFADQGEVDFIEIAQ

-489 VNRSFAGLL
+489 VNQSFAGLL
-498 PRRSDAAAGAIAYSP
+498 PKRSDAAAGAIAYSP
-513 STAFHEALPDP
+513 STAFHEALPEA

-543 AEDIAVGLVRQAL
+543 AEEIALGLVRQAL
-556 IDHKGAKHPVA
+556 VDHKGAKHPVA

-614 SHPADRMA
+614 SHPADRLA

-642 FGDDHVTPV
+642 FGDDHITPV

-662 PATAPTAAA
+662 PPTAP
-671 GASRVV
+671 VV
-677 APARGISA
+677 VPQANSA
-685 SGPQGSLFEADSG
+685 EP
-698 AQGGA
+698 
-703 AQGSLFDA
+703 QGSLFDA
-711 SPDAANGASQSALFD
+711 APAASEASEAL
-726 ANPGAAGSASQSA
+726 
-739 PLDSASSAVG
+739 
-749 RVPQGAW
+749 
-756 PEAESPAPEPPL
+756 ESPA
-768 AQALLSP
+768 AQAVLSA

-780 LRQVAAV
+780 LRQVAAI

-825 AESLFQLVE
+825 AESLFQLLE
-834 RLAPHGAIDP
+834 RLAPHGGIDP

-905 SSGRVLFGPVKPRA
+905 SGGRVLFGPVKPRA

-956 LHLVGHVSIDEA
+956 LHLVGHVAVDEA
-968 SGQVKAPPSA
+968 TGQAKTPPSA
-978 SLLGRLWPCLVTPE
+978 SLLGRLWPCLAAPV
-992 PPPLDQQP
+992 PPAQ
-1000 EPDAADT
+1000 ENEAESDAVDG

-1019 GDGLTQLAQQSNVLI
+1019 GDGLAQLARLSNVVI
-1034 SAGFGTA
+1034 SPGFGA
-1041 DRGAWGDGTE
+1041 AERGAWGDGSE

-1074 RIGQDGVQAWPPEAL
+1074 RIGQDGVHAWPANAL
-1089 TDRLP
+1089 ADRLP

-1102 AGIPASQADDA
+1102 AGIPASQADAA
-1113 AEAVLETLQATLS
+1113 AEAVLETLQATLA

-1140 REWPLIDAAGK
+1140 REWPLIDAAGR

-1166 IVDYKTGRPHPGEPP
+1166 IVDYKTGRPHPGEPSAVF
-1181 AAFATRMRQRH
+1181 AARMRQRH

-1198 YCSQVTSLD
+1198 YCAQVTSLD

-1220 KAWIDLHQ
+1220 KAWIDLQG

>member
-1 MADTERLPQDHAAR
+1 MSMAEQERLPQDHAAR

-20 PTRSFLVQ
+20 STRSFLVQ

-78 RGLDA
+78 RGLDG

-93 WDLARAALAR
+93 WELARAALAR
-103 NAEQG
+103 NEAQG

-135 WLSELGGMPDI
+135 WLSELGGMPEI
-146 TDDARAHY
+146 TDDARANY

-160 TLDLADDYDAVR
+160 TLDLADEYDAVR
-172 VLLKHLD
+172 VLLQHLD
-179 VDVQAAKDALA
+179 VDVQAAKDAIA

-227 CDAMPLGWADALCG
+227 SEAMPYGWAEALCG
-241 PARLAASHLQDDE
+241 PARLAATHLQDGE

-268 LPPDAEMLDQWR
+268 LPPDAEVLDQWR

-311 PFVAWLESADGQAAW
+311 PFVAWLEAADGQAAW
-326 VRRLHAVRDIP
+326 VRRLNAVRDIP
-337 APHFTDAQWEVLGAQ
+337 EPRFTDAQWEVLGAQ

-365 RFADKGEVDFIEIAQ
+365 RFADTGEVDFIEIAQ
-380 RAAAALGSADDPGE
+380 RAASALGSADDPGE

-461 ADIGVGELTPDFL
+461 ADIGVGELQPDFL
-474 NLTDNFRSQAGIVEW
+474 NLTDNFRSQAGIVDW
-489 VNRSFAGLL
+489 VNRSFVSLL
-498 PRRSDAAAGAIAYSP
+498 PKRSDAAAGAIAYSP
-513 STAFHEALPDP
+513 STAFHDALPDP

-536 GTPAEEQ
+536 AAPAEEQ

-556 IDHKGAKHPVA
+556 ADHKGAKHPVA

-614 SHPADRMA
+614 SHPGDRLA

-642 FGDDHVTPV
+642 FGDDHITPV

-657 ALRMT
+657 ALRIVRPT
-662 PATAPTAAA
+662 LPAAVDTAP
-671 GASRVV
+671 
-677 APARGISA
+677 
-685 SGPQGSLFEADSG
+685 
-698 AQGGA
+698 
-703 AQGSLFDA
+703 QGSLFDA
-711 SPDAANGASQSALFD
+711 APAA
-726 ANPGAAGSASQSA
+726 P
-739 PLDSASSAVG
+739 
-749 RVPQGAW
+749 
-756 PEAESPAPEPPL
+756 ESPS
-768 AQALLSP
+768 AQALLSA

-787 LLDKRNASGAMP
+787 LLDKRNDSGAMP

-812 GPALYAGLSVSND
+812 GPALYAGLSVAND

-834 RLAPHGAIDP
+834 RLAPHGGIDP

-905 SSGRVLFGPVKPRA
+905 SGGRVLFGPVKPRA
-919 EVEADPIS
+919 ETEADPVS

-956 LHLVGHVSIDEA
+956 LHLVGHVSLDEA
-968 SGQVKAPPSA
+968 TGQIKTPPAA
-978 SLLGRLWPCLVTPE
+978 SLLGRLWPCLETPV
-992 PPPLDQQP
+992 PPSLQGEA
-1000 EPDAADT
+1000 EPDAADG

-1019 GDGLTQLAQQSNVLI
+1019 SVGLAQLARLSDITV
-1034 SAGFGTA
+1034 SPGFGA
-1041 DRGAWGDGTE
+1041 AARGAWGDGSE

-1074 RIGQDGVQAWPPEAL
+1074 RIGQDGVQAWPADAL
-1089 TDRLP
+1089 EDRLP

-1102 AGIPASQADDA
+1102 AGIPASQADAA

-1126 DERGLWLL
+1126 DDRGLWLL

-1192 GDQLLR
+1192 GEQLLR
-1198 YCSQVTSLD
+1198 YCTQVTALD
-1207 GRKAKAALYFPRA
+1207 GRVARAALYFPRA
-1220 KAWIDLHQ
+1220 KAWIDLQ

>member
-1 MADTERLPQDHAAR
+1 MVEQDRFPEERRPHDHAAR
-15 TDALD
+15 AAALD
-20 PTRSFLVQ
+20 PARSFLVQ

-83 PPEAMHERRS
+83 PPEAAHERRS
-93 WDLARAALAR
+93 WELARAALAR

-146 TDDARAHY
+146 TDDARSHY

-172 VLLKHLD
+172 ILLKHLD
-179 VDVQAAKDALA
+179 VDVQAAKDAIA

-202 LRHGSDRAGMEA
+202 LRHGSDRAALEA
-214 MLAEAIGEDLDAL
+214 TLAEAIGEDLDAL
-227 CDAMPLGWADALCG
+227 CDAMPSGWADALCG
-241 PARLAASHLQDDE
+241 PARLAAATLQDGGE
-254 DDNKLLALLDWTEE
+254 DNKLEALRDWTEE
-268 LPPDAEMLDQWR
+268 LLPDADQLEAWR

-311 PFVAWLESADGQAAW
+311 PFVAWLEGADAQAPW

-365 RFADKGEVDFIEIAQ
+365 RFADQGEVDFIEIAQ

-461 ADIGVGELTPDFL
+461 ADIGVGEVKPDFL
-474 NLTDNFRSQAGIVEW
+474 NLTDNFRSQAGIVDW
-489 VNRSFAGLL
+489 VNQSFVELL

-513 STAFHEALPDP
+513 STAFHPALPDP
-524 AVRFHPAWSRAG
+524 AVRFHPAWSREGAA
-536 GTPAEEQ
+536 PAEEQ

-556 IDHKGAKHPVA
+556 IDHKGARHPVA
-567 VLVRARSH
+567 ILVRARSH

-614 SHPADRMA
+614 SHPADRLA

-642 FGDDHVTPV
+642 FGDDHITPV

-657 ALRMT
+657 ALRM
-662 PATAPTAAA
+662 APQPVAA
-671 GASRVV
+671 GAGVGA
-677 APARGISA
+677 APSA
-685 SGPQGSLFEADSG
+685 GPQGSLFDT
-698 AQGGA
+698 
-703 AQGSLFDA
+703 
-711 SPDAANGASQSALFD
+711 
-726 ANPGAAGSASQSA
+726 
-739 PLDSASSAVG
+739 
-749 RVPQGAW
+749 
-756 PEAESPAPEPPL
+756 PAPEPEPDSPS
-768 AQALLSP
+768 AQSVLDP
-775 DEFER
+775 DELAR

-787 LLDKRNASGAMP
+787 LLDKRNASGAIP

-812 GPALYAGLSVSND
+812 GPGLYAGLSVAND

-834 RLAPHGAIDP
+834 RLAPHGNIDV
-844 AALDAGISRLF
+844 AALDAGIARLF

-861 DEDDGAVEIMT
+861 DEDAGAVEIMT

-905 SSGRVLFGPVKPRA
+905 SGGRVLFGPVKPRA
-919 EVEADPIS
+919 ETEADPVS

-956 LHLVGHVSIDEA
+956 LHLVGHVAVDDA
-968 SGQVKAPPSA
+968 TGQAKTPPAA
-978 SLLGRLWPCLVTPE
+978 SLLGRLWPCLTPPVPPSLNGE
-992 PPPLDQQP
+992 PV
-1000 EPDAADT
+1000 PDEADA
-1007 PEWQGEPLRRVA
+1007 PEWQGEPLRRVDRA
-1019 GDGLTQLAQQSNVLI
+1019 GLAQLQRQADVTM
-1034 SAGFGTA
+1034 SAGFATA
-1041 DRGAWGDGTE
+1041 ARGAWGEAAE
-1051 HPAWQLEAGYDAAI
+1051 HPAWQLESGYDAAI

-1074 RIGQDGVQAWPPEAL
+1074 RIGQDGVDAWPPAAL
-1089 TDRLP
+1089 APRLP

-1102 AGIPASQADDA
+1102 AGIPASQADAA
-1113 AEAVLETLQATLS
+1113 AEAVLETLQATLT
-1126 DERGLWLL
+1126 DDRGLWLL

-1166 IVDYKTGRPHPGEPP
+1166 IVDYKTGRPHPGESP
-1181 AAFATRMRQRH
+1181 AAFAIRMRQRH
-1192 GDQLLR
+1192 GEQLQR
-1198 YCSQVTSLD
+1198 YCTQVTALD
-1207 GRKAKAALYFPRA
+1207 GRSARAALYFPRA
-1220 KAWIDLHQ
+1220 KAWIDLTP

>member
-78 RGLDA
+78 RGLDT

-93 WDLARAALAR
+93 WELARAALAR
-103 NAEQG
+103 NDEQG

-135 WLSELGGMPDI
+135 WLSELGGMPEI

-172 VLLKHLD
+172 ILLQHLD
-179 VDVQAAKDALA
+179 VDVQAAKDAIA

-202 LRHGSDRAGMEA
+202 LRHGSDREGMQA

-227 CDAMPLGWADALCG
+227 CEAMPYGWGEALCG
-241 PARLAASHLQDDE
+241 PARLAATHLQDGD
-254 DDNKLLALLDWTEE
+254 DDNKLLALLDWTDD
-268 LPPDAEMLDQWR
+268 LPPDAQVLDQWR

-311 PFVAWLESADGQAAW
+311 PFVAWLEAADGEAAW

-489 VNRSFAGLL
+489 VNQSFANLL
-498 PRRSDAAAGAIAYSP
+498 PKRSDAAAGAIAYSP
-513 STAFHEALPDP
+513 STAFHDALPEA

-567 VLVRARSH
+567 ILVRARSH

-642 FGDDHVTPV
+642 FGDDHITPV

-662 PATAPTAAA
+662 PATAPA
-671 GASRVV
+671 VV
-677 APARGISA
+677 SSA
-685 SGPQGSLFEADSG
+685 PQGSLFD
-698 AQGGA
+698 
-703 AQGSLFDA
+703 
-711 SPDAANGASQSALFD
+711 
-726 ANPGAAGSASQSA
+726 SA
-739 PLDSASSAVG
+739 PATPDTPS
-749 RVPQGAW
+749 
-756 PEAESPAPEPPL
+756 
-768 AQALLSP
+768 AQALLSA

-812 GPALYAGLSVSND
+812 GPALYAGLSVAND

-834 RLAPHGAIDP
+834 RMAPHGAIDP

-861 DEDDGAVEIMT
+861 DEDEGAVEIMT

-905 SSGRVLFGPVKPRA
+905 SGGRVLFGPVKPRA
-919 EVEADPIS
+919 EAEADPIS

-968 SGQVKAPPSA
+968 SGQVKTPPSA
-978 SLLGRLWPCLVTPE
+978 SLLGRLWPCLPTPQ
-992 PPPLDQQP
+992 PPAQDQQA
-1000 EPDAADT
+1000 EPDAVDA

-1019 GDGLTQLAQQSNVLI
+1019 TEGLAQLARQSNVSI

-1041 DRGAWGDGTE
+1041 ERGAWGDGSE

-1074 RIGQDGVQAWPPEAL
+1074 RIGQDGTHAWPAPAL
-1089 TDRLP
+1089 ADRLP

-1113 AEAVLETLQATLS
+1113 AQAVLETLQATLA

-1166 IVDYKTGRPHPGEPP
+1166 IVDYKTGRPHPGESPT
-1181 AAFATRMRQRH
+1181 AFATRMRQRH
-1192 GDQLLR
+1192 GEQLLR
-1198 YCSQVTSLD
+1198 YCTQVTALD
-1207 GRKAKAALYFPRA
+1207 GRLARAALYFPRA
-1220 KAWIDLHQ
+1220 QAWIDLNP

>member
-1 MADTERLPQDHAAR
+1 MAEQERLPHDHVAR
-15 TDALD
+15 ADALD

-47 ATVNRPEEI
+47 ATVSRPEEI

-103 NAEQG
+103 NEAQG

-135 WLSELGGMPDI
+135 WLSELGGMPEI

-160 TLDLADDYDAVR
+160 TLDLADDYEAVR
-172 VLLKHLD
+172 ILLKHLD
-179 VDVQAAKDALA
+179 VDVQAAKEAIA
-190 DMLGQR
+190 SMLGQR

-214 MLAEAIGEDLDAL
+214 MLADAIGEDLDAL
-227 CDAMPLGWADALCG
+227 CEAMPYGWAEALCG
-241 PARLAASHLQDDE
+241 PARLAATSLQDGE
-254 DDNKLLALLDWTEE
+254 GENKLLALLDWTEE
-268 LPPDAEMLDQWR
+268 LPPDADALDQWQ
-280 AVAHLLLTGTGSLR
+280 AVAHLLLTGTGTLR

-299 NLGFPAKCAHKE
+299 NLGFPPKCAHKE
-311 PFVAWLESADGQAAW
+311 PFVAWLESADPDAAW
-326 VRRLHAVRDIP
+326 VRRLHAVRDVP
-337 APHFTDAQWEVLGAQ
+337 MPHFTDAQWEVLGAQ

-365 RFADKGEVDFIEIAQ
+365 RFADTGEVDFIEIAQ

-429 QAGDGRSLFL
+429 QQGDGRSLFL

-461 ADIGVGELTPDFL
+461 ADIGVGELQPDFL

-489 VNRSFAGLL
+489 VNQSFAQLL

-513 STAFHEALPDP
+513 STAFHEALPEP
-524 AVRFHPAWSRAG
+524 AVRFHPAWSREGAA
-536 GTPAEEQ
+536 PAETQ
-543 AEDIAVGLVRQAL
+543 AEDIAVELVRQAL

-614 SHPADRMA
+614 SHPGDRLA

-642 FGDDHVTPV
+642 FGDDHITPV

-657 ALRMT
+657 ALRIPPQT
-662 PATAPTAAA
+662 SSQAAPPTAT
-671 GASRVV
+671 S
-677 APARGISA
+677 AP
-685 SGPQGSLFEADSG
+685 
-698 AQGGA
+698 
-703 AQGSLFDA
+703 QGSLFDA
-711 SPDAANGASQSALFD
+711 APESPES
-726 ANPGAAGSASQSA
+726 
-739 PLDSASSAVG
+739 
-749 RVPQGAW
+749 
-756 PEAESPAPEPPL
+756 PEAPS
-768 AQALLSP
+768 AQSVLGA

-780 LRQVAAV
+780 LRQVAEI

-812 GPALYAGLSVSND
+812 GPALYAGLSVAND

-834 RLAPHGAIDP
+834 RLAPHGAIDV
-844 AALDAGISRLF
+844 AALDAGIARLF

-861 DEDDGAVEIMT
+861 DEDAGAVEIMT

-905 SSGRVLFGPVKPRA
+905 SGGRVLFGPVKPRA
-919 EVEADPIS
+919 ETEADPLS

-956 LHLVGHVSIDEA
+956 LHLVGHVSVDEA
-968 SGQVKAPPSA
+968 SGQAKTPSSS
-978 SLLGRLWPCLVTPE
+978 SLLGRLWPCLTVPV
-992 PPPLDQQP
+992 PPPLDGVAIAQA
-1000 EPDAADT
+1000 EDG
-1007 PEWQGEPLRRVA
+1007 PEWQGEPLRRVDR
-1019 GDGLTQLAQQSNVLI
+1019 DGLAQLARLADVAVSP
-1034 SAGFGTA
+1034 GFGA
-1041 DRGAWGDGTE
+1041 AARGVWGEGGE

-1065 GTLAHAWLA
+1065 GTLSHAWLA
-1074 RIGQDGVQAWPPEAL
+1074 RIGQDGVQAWSADAL
-1089 TDRLP
+1089 AQRLP

-1102 AGIPASQADDA
+1102 AGIPASQADA
-1113 AEAVLETLQATLS
+1113 ASEAVLETLQATLA

-1166 IVDYKTGRPHPGEPP
+1166 IVDYKTGRPHPGESP
-1181 AAFATRMRQRH
+1181 AAFAARMRQRH

-1198 YCSQVTSLD
+1198 YCAQVTALD
-1207 GRKAKAALYFPRA
+1207 GRAARAALYFPRA
-1220 KAWIDLHQ
+1220 RAWIDL

>member
-15 TDALD
+15 ADALD
-20 PTRSFLVQ
+20 PARSFLVQ

-83 PPEAMHERRS
+83 PPQARHERRS
-93 WDLARAALAR
+93 WELARAALAR
-103 NAEQG
+103 NAELG

-146 TDDARAHY
+146 TDDARSHY

-160 TLDLADDYDAVR
+160 TLDLADDYEAVR
-172 VLLKHLD
+172 ILLKHLD
-179 VDVQAAKDALA
+179 VDVQAAKDAIA

-202 LRHGSDRAGMEA
+202 LRHGSDRDAMEA
-214 MLAEAIGEDLDAL
+214 TLAEAIGEDLDAL
-227 CDAMPLGWADALCG
+227 SAAMPYGWAEALCG
-241 PARLAASHLQDDE
+241 PARLAAAHLQDGA

-268 LPPDAEMLDQWR
+268 LPPDAELLDAWR
-280 AVAHLLLTGTGSLR
+280 AVAHLLLTGTGTLR
-294 KTVNK
+294 KTVTK
-299 NLGFPAKCAHKE
+299 TLGFPAKCAHKE
-311 PFVAWLESADGQAAW
+311 PFVAWLEGADGQAAW
-326 VRRLHAVRDIP
+326 VRRLHSVRDIP
-337 APHFTDAQWEVLGAQ
+337 VPHFTDAQWEVLGAQ

-365 RFADKGEVDFIEIAQ
+365 RFADKGEVDFIEISQ
-380 RAAAALGSADDPGE
+380 RAASALGSADDPGE

-461 ADIGVGELTPDFL
+461 ADIGVGELQPNFL
-474 NLTDNFRSQAGIVEW
+474 NLTDNFRSQAGIVDW
-489 VNRSFAGLL
+489 VNRSFVELL
-498 PRRSDAAAGAIAYSP
+498 PKRSDAGAGAIAYSP
-513 STAFHEALPDP
+513 STAFHPVLPDP
-524 AVRFHPAWSRAG
+524 AVCFHPAWSREGAVSPE
-536 GTPAEEQ
+536 TQ

-556 IDHKGAKHPVA
+556 TEYKGTKHPVA

-614 SHPADRMA
+614 SHPGDRLA

-657 ALRMT
+657 ALRIV
-662 PATAPTAAA
+662 PRVAAVTADAA
-671 GASRVV
+671 
-677 APARGISA
+677 P
-685 SGPQGSLFEADSG
+685 
-698 AQGGA
+698 
-703 AQGSLFDA
+703 QGSLFDA
-711 SPDAANGASQSALFD
+711 
-726 ANPGAAGSASQSA
+726 A
-739 PLDSASSAVG
+739 PAE
-749 RVPQGAW
+749 P
-756 PEAESPAPEPPL
+756 ESPS
-768 AQALLSP
+768 AQALLGA
-775 DEFER
+775 DEFAR

-812 GPALYAGLSVSND
+812 GPGLYAGLSVAND

-834 RLAPHGAIDP
+834 RLAPHGSIDV

-861 DEDDGAVEIMT
+861 DEEDGAVEIMT

-905 SSGRVLFGPVKPRA
+905 SGGRVLFGPVKPRA
-919 EVEADPIS
+919 ETEADPVS

-956 LHLVGHVSIDEA
+956 LHLVGHVSVDEA
-968 SGQVKAPPSA
+968 SGQPKAPPSA
-978 SLLGRLWPCLVTPE
+978 SLLGRLWPCLPVPVPPSLNGETLPE
-992 PPPLDQQP
+992 TS
-1000 EPDAADT
+1000 DA
-1007 PEWQGEPLRRVA
+1007 PEWQGEPLRRVDGA
-1019 GDGLTQLAQQSNVLI
+1019 GLAQLSRLADVTV
-1034 SAGFGTA
+1034 SPGFGTA
-1041 DRGAWGDGTE
+1041 TRGAWGDSGE

-1074 RIGQDGVQAWPPEAL
+1074 RIGHDGVHAWPADAL
-1089 TDRLP
+1089 ARRLP

-1102 AGIPASQADDA
+1102 AGIPASQADA
-1113 AEAVLETLQATLS
+1113 ASEAVLETLQATLA
-1126 DERGLWLL
+1126 DKQGLWLL

-1166 IVDYKTGRPHPGEPP
+1166 IVDYKTGRPHPGESPT
-1181 AAFATRMRQRH
+1181 AFATRMRQRH
-1192 GDQLLR
+1192 GEQLLR
-1198 YCSQVTSLD
+1198 YCTQVTALD
-1207 GRKAKAALYFPRA
+1207 GRSARAALYFPRA
-1220 KAWIDLHQ
+1220 RAWIDLTM

>member
-1 MADTERLPQDHAAR
+1 MAEQERLPHDHVAR
-15 TDALD
+15 ADALD

-103 NAEQG
+103 NEAQG

-135 WLSELGGMPDI
+135 WLSELGGMPEI

-160 TLDLADDYDAVR
+160 TLDLADDYEAVR
-172 VLLKHLD
+172 ILLKHLD
-179 VDVQAAKDALA
+179 VDVQAAKEAIA
-190 DMLGQR
+190 SMLGQR

-227 CDAMPLGWADALCG
+227 CEAMPYGWAEALCG
-241 PARLAASHLQDDE
+241 PARLAATSLQDGE
-254 DDNKLLALLDWTEE
+254 GENKLLALLDWTEE
-268 LPPDAEMLDQWR
+268 LPPDADALDQWQ
-280 AVAHLLLTGTGSLR
+280 AVAHLLLTGTGTLR

-299 NLGFPAKCAHKE
+299 NLGFPPKCAHKE
-311 PFVAWLESADGQAAW
+311 PFVAWLESADPDAAW
-326 VRRLHAVRDIP
+326 VRRLHAVRDVP
-337 APHFTDAQWEVLGAQ
+337 MPHFTDAQWEVLGAQ

-365 RFADKGEVDFIEIAQ
+365 RFADTGEVDFIEIAQ

-429 QAGDGRSLFL
+429 QQGDGRSLFL

-461 ADIGVGELTPDFL
+461 ADIGVGELQPDFL

-489 VNRSFAGLL
+489 VNQSFAQLL

-513 STAFHEALPDP
+513 STAFHEALPEP
-524 AVRFHPAWSRAG
+524 AVRFHPAWSREGAA
-536 GTPAEEQ
+536 PAETQ
-543 AEDIAVGLVRQAL
+543 AEDIAVELVRQAL

-614 SHPADRMA
+614 SHPGDRLA

-642 FGDDHVTPV
+642 FGDDHITPV

-657 ALRMT
+657 ALRIPPQT
-662 PATAPTAAA
+662 SSQAAPPTAT
-671 GASRVV
+671 S
-677 APARGISA
+677 AP
-685 SGPQGSLFEADSG
+685 
-698 AQGGA
+698 
-703 AQGSLFDA
+703 QGSLFDA
-711 SPDAANGASQSALFD
+711 APESPES
-726 ANPGAAGSASQSA
+726 
-739 PLDSASSAVG
+739 
-749 RVPQGAW
+749 
-756 PEAESPAPEPPL
+756 PEAPS
-768 AQALLSP
+768 AQSVLGA

-780 LRQVAAV
+780 LRQVAEI
-787 LLDKRNASGAMP
+787 LLDKRNASGVMP

-812 GPALYAGLSVSND
+812 GPALYAGLSVAND

-834 RLAPHGAIDP
+834 RLAPHGAIDV
-844 AALDAGISRLF
+844 AALDAGIARLF

-861 DEDDGAVEIMT
+861 DEDAGAVEIMT

-905 SSGRVLFGPVKPRA
+905 SGGRVLFGPVKPRA
-919 EVEADPIS
+919 ETEADPLS

-956 LHLVGHVSIDEA
+956 LHLVGHVSVDEA
-968 SGQVKAPPSA
+968 SGQAKTPSSS
-978 SLLGRLWPCLVTPE
+978 SLLGRLWPCLTVPV
-992 PPPLDQQP
+992 PPPLDGVAIAQA
-1000 EPDAADT
+1000 EDG
-1007 PEWQGEPLRRVA
+1007 PEWQGEPLRRVDR
-1019 GDGLTQLAQQSNVLI
+1019 DGLAQLARLADVAVSP
-1034 SAGFGTA
+1034 GFGA
-1041 DRGAWGDGTE
+1041 AARGVWGEGGE

-1065 GTLAHAWLA
+1065 GTLSHAWLA
-1074 RIGQDGVQAWPPEAL
+1074 RIGQDGVQAWSADAL
-1089 TDRLP
+1089 AQRLP

-1102 AGIPASQADDA
+1102 AGIPASQADA
-1113 AEAVLETLQATLS
+1113 ASEAVLETLQATLA

-1166 IVDYKTGRPHPGEPP
+1166 IVDYKTGRPHPGESP
-1181 AAFATRMRQRH
+1181 AAFAARMRQRH

-1198 YCSQVTSLD
+1198 YCAQVTALD
-1207 GRKAKAALYFPRA
+1207 GRAARAALYFPRA
-1220 KAWIDLHQ
+1220 RAWIDL

>member
-78 RGLDA
+78 RGLDT

-93 WDLARAALAR
+93 WELARAALAR
-103 NAEQG
+103 NDEQG

-135 WLSELGGMPDI
+135 WLSELGGMPEI

-172 VLLKHLD
+172 ILLQHLD
-179 VDVQAAKDALA
+179 VDVQAAKDAIA

-202 LRHGSDRAGMEA
+202 LRHGSDREGMQA

-227 CDAMPLGWADALCG
+227 CEAMPYGWSEALCG
-241 PARLAASHLQDDE
+241 PARLAATHLQDGD
-254 DDNKLLALLDWTEE
+254 DDNKLLALLDWTDD
-268 LPPDAEMLDQWR
+268 LPPDAQVLDQWR

-311 PFVAWLESADGQAAW
+311 PFVAWLEAADGEAAW

-489 VNRSFAGLL
+489 VNQSFANLL
-498 PRRSDAAAGAIAYSP
+498 PKRSDAAAGAIAYSP
-513 STAFHEALPDP
+513 STAFHDALPEA

-567 VLVRARSH
+567 ILVRARSH

-642 FGDDHVTPV
+642 FGDDHITPV

-662 PATAPTAAA
+662 PATAPA
-671 GASRVV
+671 VV
-677 APARGISA
+677 SSA
-685 SGPQGSLFEADSG
+685 PQGSLFD
-698 AQGGA
+698 
-703 AQGSLFDA
+703 
-711 SPDAANGASQSALFD
+711 
-726 ANPGAAGSASQSA
+726 SA
-739 PLDSASSAVG
+739 PATPDTPS
-749 RVPQGAW
+749 
-756 PEAESPAPEPPL
+756 
-768 AQALLSP
+768 AQALLSA

-812 GPALYAGLSVSND
+812 GPALYAGLSVAND

-861 DEDDGAVEIMT
+861 DEDEGAVEIMT

-905 SSGRVLFGPVKPRA
+905 SGGRVLFGPVKPRA
-919 EVEADPIS
+919 EAEADPIS

-968 SGQVKAPPSA
+968 SGQVKTPPSA
-978 SLLGRLWPCLVTPE
+978 SLLGRLWPCLPTPQ
-992 PPPLDQQP
+992 PPAQDQQA
-1000 EPDAADT
+1000 EPDAVDA

-1019 GDGLTQLAQQSNVLI
+1019 TEGLAQLARQSNVSI

-1041 DRGAWGDGTE
+1041 ERGAWGDGSE

-1074 RIGQDGVQAWPPEAL
+1074 RIGQDGTHAWPAPAL
-1089 TDRLP
+1089 ADRLP

-1113 AEAVLETLQATLS
+1113 AQAVLETLQATLA

-1166 IVDYKTGRPHPGEPP
+1166 IVDYKTGRPHPGESPT
-1181 AAFATRMRQRH
+1181 AFATRMRQRH
-1192 GDQLLR
+1192 GEQLLR
-1198 YCSQVTSLD
+1198 YCTQVTALD
-1207 GRKAKAALYFPRA
+1207 GRLARAALYFPRA
-1220 KAWIDLHQ
+1220 QAWIDLNP

>member
-1 MADTERLPQDHAAR
+1 MAEQERLPQDHAAR

-78 RGLDA
+78 RGLDG

-93 WDLARAALAR
+93 WELARAALAR
-103 NAEQG
+103 NEEQG

-135 WLSELGGMPDI
+135 WLSELGGMPEI
-146 TDDARAHY
+146 TDDARANY

-160 TLDLADDYDAVR
+160 TLDLADEYDAVR
-172 VLLKHLD
+172 VLLQHLD
-179 VDVQAAKDALA
+179 VDVQAAKDAIA

-227 CDAMPLGWADALCG
+227 CEAMPYGWADALCG
-241 PARLAASHLQDDE
+241 PARLAATHLQDGD
-254 DDNKLLALLDWTEE
+254 DDNKLLPLLDWAEE
-268 LPPDAEMLDQWR
+268 LPPDAEVLDQWR

-311 PFVAWLESADGQAAW
+311 PFVAWLEAADAQAPW
-326 VRRLHAVRDIP
+326 VRRLNAVRDIP
-337 APHFTDAQWEVLGAQ
+337 EPRFTDAQWEVLGAQ

-365 RFADKGEVDFIEIAQ
+365 RFADTGEVDFIEIAQ
-380 RAAAALGSADDPGE
+380 RAASALGSADDPGE

-429 QAGDGRSLFL
+429 QQGDGRTLFL

-461 ADIGVGELTPDFL
+461 ADIGVGELRPDFL
-474 NLTDNFRSQAGIVEW
+474 NLTDNFRSQAGIVDW
-489 VNRSFAGLL
+489 VNQSFVSLL
-498 PRRSDAAAGAIAYSP
+498 PKRSDAAAGAIAYSP
-513 STAFHEALPDP
+513 STAFHDALPEP
-524 AVRFHPAWSRAG
+524 AVRFHPVWSRAG
-536 GTPAEEQ
+536 ATPADAQ

-556 IDHKGAKHPVA
+556 ADHKGAKHPVA

-614 SHPADRMA
+614 SHQGDRLA

-642 FGDDHVTPV
+642 FGDDHITPV

-657 ALRMT
+657 ALRLARPT
-662 PATAPTAAA
+662 LPAAADTAP
-671 GASRVV
+671 
-677 APARGISA
+677 
-685 SGPQGSLFEADSG
+685 
-698 AQGGA
+698 
-703 AQGSLFDA
+703 QGSLFDA
-711 SPDAANGASQSALFD
+711 APAA
-726 ANPGAAGSASQSA
+726 P
-739 PLDSASSAVG
+739 
-749 RVPQGAW
+749 
-756 PEAESPAPEPPL
+756 ESPS
-768 AQALLSP
+768 AQALLSA
-775 DEFER
+775 DEFAR
-780 LRQVAAV
+780 LRQVASI
-787 LLDKRNASGAMP
+787 LLDKRNDSGAMP

-812 GPALYAGLSVSND
+812 GPALYAGLSVAND

-834 RLAPHGAIDP
+834 RLAPHGGIDP

-855 AAPDAA
+855 ASPDAA

-905 SSGRVLFGPVKPRA
+905 SGRRVLFGPVKPRA
-919 EVEADPIS
+919 ETEADPVS

-956 LHLVGHVSIDEA
+956 LHLVGHVSLDEA
-968 SGQVKAPPSA
+968 TGQVKPPPSA
-978 SLLGRLWPCLVTPE
+978 SLLGRLWPCLETPV
-992 PPPLDQQP
+992 PPSMQGEP
-1000 EPDAADT
+1000 EPDAVDG

-1019 GDGLTQLAQQSNVLI
+1019 SEGLAQLARLSDITV
-1034 SAGFGTA
+1034 SPGFGA
-1041 DRGAWGDGTE
+1041 AARGAWGDGSE

-1074 RIGQDGVQAWPPEAL
+1074 RIGQDGVHAWPPEAL
-1089 TDRLP
+1089 ADRLP

-1102 AGIPASQADDA
+1102 AGIPASQADAA
-1113 AEAVLETLQATLS
+1113 AEAVLDTLQATLA
-1126 DERGLWLL
+1126 DDRGLWLL

-1166 IVDYKTGRPHPGEPP
+1166 IVDYKTGRPHPGEP
-1181 AAFATRMRQRH
+1181 
-1192 GDQLLR
+1192 
-1198 YCSQVTSLD
+1198 
-1207 GRKAKAALYFPRA
+1207 
-1220 KAWIDLHQ
+1220 

>member
-78 RGLDA
+78 RGLDG

-93 WDLARAALAR
+93 WELARAALAR

-172 VLLKHLD
+172 ILLQHLD
-179 VDVQAAKDALA
+179 VDVQAAKDAIA

-202 LRHGSDRAGMEA
+202 LRHGSDRAGMQA

-227 CDAMPLGWADALCG
+227 CEAMPYGWADALCG
-241 PARLAASHLQDDE
+241 PARLAAAHLQDGE

-268 LPPDAEMLDQWR
+268 LPPDAEVLDQWR

-311 PFVAWLESADGQAAW
+311 PFVAWLEAADDKAAW
-326 VRRLHAVRDIP
+326 VRRLNAVRDIP
-337 APHFTDAQWEVLGAQ
+337 NPHFTDAQWEVLGAQ

-365 RFADKGEVDFIEIAQ
+365 RFADQGEVDFIEIAQ

-489 VNRSFAGLL
+489 VNQSFAGLL
-498 PRRSDAAAGAIAYSP
+498 PKRSDAAAGAIAYSP

-524 AVRFHPAWSRAG
+524 AVRFHPAWSRAS

-543 AEDIAVGLVRQAL
+543 AEEIALGLVRQAL

-614 SHPADRMA
+614 SHPADRLA

-642 FGDDHVTPV
+642 FGDDHITPV

-657 ALRMT
+657 ALRIA
-662 PATAPTAAA
+662 PPTAPVATPPAA
-671 GASRVV
+671 SIE
-677 APARGISA
+677 P
-685 SGPQGSLFEADSG
+685 
-698 AQGGA
+698 
-703 AQGSLFDA
+703 QGSLFDA
-711 SPDAANGASQSALFD
+711 APAA
-726 ANPGAAGSASQSA
+726 P
-739 PLDSASSAVG
+739 
-749 RVPQGAW
+749 
-756 PEAESPAPEPPL
+756 ESPA
-768 AQALLSP
+768 AQAVLSA

-780 LRQVAAV
+780 LRQVAAI

-812 GPALYAGLSVSND
+812 GPALYAGMSVSND
-825 AESLFQLVE
+825 AESLFQLLE
-834 RLAPHGAIDP
+834 RLAPHGGIDP

-956 LHLVGHVSIDEA
+956 LHLVGHVAVDEA
-968 SGQVKAPPSA
+968 TGQAKTPPSA
-978 SLLGRLWPCLVTPE
+978 SLLGRLWPCLTPPV
-992 PPPLDQQP
+992 PPTLENEA
-1000 EPDAADT
+1000 EPDAVDA

-1019 GDGLTQLAQQSNVLI
+1019 GDGLAQLARLSNVVI
-1034 SAGFGTA
+1034 SPGFGA
-1041 DRGAWGDGTE
+1041 AERGAWGDGSE

-1074 RIGQDGVQAWPPEAL
+1074 RIGQDGVHTWPADAL
-1089 TDRLP
+1089 ADRLP

-1102 AGIPASQADDA
+1102 AGIPASQADAA
-1113 AEAVLETLQATLS
+1113 AEAVLETLQATLA

-1181 AAFATRMRQRH
+1181 AVFAARMRQRH

-1198 YCSQVTSLD
+1198 YCAQVTSLD

-1220 KAWIDLHQ
+1220 KAWIDLQG

>member
-1 MADTERLPQDHAAR
+1 
-15 TDALD
+15 
-20 PTRSFLVQ
+20 
-28 APAGS
+28 
-33 GKTELLTDRILALL
+33 
-47 ATVNRPEEI
+47 
-56 VAITFTR
+56 TR

-78 RGLDA
+78 RGLDG

-93 WDLARAALAR
+93 WELARAALAR
-103 NAEQG
+103 NEAQG

-135 WLSELGGMPDI
+135 WLSELGGMPEI
-146 TDDARAHY
+146 TDDARANY

-160 TLDLADDYDAVR
+160 TLDLADEYDAVR
-172 VLLKHLD
+172 VLLQHLD
-179 VDVQAAKDALA
+179 VDVQAAKDAIA

-227 CDAMPLGWADALCG
+227 SEAMPYGWAEALCG
-241 PARLAASHLQDDE
+241 PARLAATHLQDGE

-268 LPPDAEMLDQWR
+268 LPPDAEVLDQWR

-311 PFVAWLESADGQAAW
+311 PFVAWLEAADGQAAW
-326 VRRLHAVRDIP
+326 VRRLNAVRDIP
-337 APHFTDAQWEVLGAQ
+337 EPRFTDAQWEVLGAQ

-365 RFADKGEVDFIEIAQ
+365 RFADTGEVDFIEIAQ
-380 RAAAALGSADDPGE
+380 RAASALGSADDPGE

-461 ADIGVGELTPDFL
+461 ADIGVGELQPDFL
-474 NLTDNFRSQAGIVEW
+474 NLTDNFRSQAGIVDW
-489 VNRSFAGLL
+489 VNRSFVSLL
-498 PRRSDAAAGAIAYSP
+498 PKRSDAAAGAIAYSP

-536 GTPAEEQ
+536 AAPAEEQ

-556 IDHKGAKHPVA
+556 ADHKGAKHPVA

-614 SHPADRMA
+614 SHPGDRLA

-642 FGDDHVTPV
+642 FGDDHITPL

-657 ALRMT
+657 ALRIVRPT
-662 PATAPTAAA
+662 LPAAVDTAP
-671 GASRVV
+671 
-677 APARGISA
+677 
-685 SGPQGSLFEADSG
+685 
-698 AQGGA
+698 
-703 AQGSLFDA
+703 QGSLFDA
-711 SPDAANGASQSALFD
+711 APAA
-726 ANPGAAGSASQSA
+726 P
-739 PLDSASSAVG
+739 
-749 RVPQGAW
+749 
-756 PEAESPAPEPPL
+756 ESPS
-768 AQALLSP
+768 AQALLSA

-780 LRQVAAV
+780 LRQVAAI
-787 LLDKRNASGAMP
+787 LLDKRNDSGAMP

-812 GPALYAGLSVSND
+812 GPALYAGLSVAND

-905 SSGRVLFGPVKPRA
+905 SGGRVLFGPVKPRA
-919 EVEADPIS
+919 ETEADPVS

-956 LHLVGHVSIDEA
+956 LHLVGHVSLDEA
-968 SGQVKAPPSA
+968 TGQIKTPPAA
-978 SLLGRLWPCLVTPE
+978 SLLGRLWPCLETPV
-992 PPPLDQQP
+992 PPSLQGEA
-1000 EPDAADT
+1000 EPDAADG

-1019 GDGLTQLAQQSNVLI
+1019 SEGLAQLARLSDITV
-1034 SAGFGTA
+1034 SPGFGA
-1041 DRGAWGDGTE
+1041 AARGVWGDGSE

-1074 RIGQDGVQAWPPEAL
+1074 RIGQDGVHAWPADAL

-1102 AGIPASQADDA
+1102 AGIPASQADAA

-1126 DERGLWLL
+1126 DDRGLWLL

-1192 GDQLLR
+1192 GEQLLR
-1198 YCSQVTSLD
+1198 YCTQVTALD
-1207 GRKAKAALYFPRA
+1207 GRVARAALYFPRA
-1220 KAWIDLHQ
+1220 KAWIDLQ

>member
-1 MADTERLPQDHAAR
+1 MADTERQPQDHAAR
-15 TDALD
+15 AAALD
-20 PTRSFLVQ
+20 PARSFLVQ

-83 PPEAMHERRS
+83 PPDAAHERRS

-103 NAEQG
+103 NDEQG

-135 WLSELGGMPDI
+135 WLSELGGMPEI
-146 TDDARAHY
+146 TDDARGHY

-172 VLLKHLD
+172 ILLQHMD
-179 VDVQAAKDALA
+179 VDVQAAKEAIA
-190 DMLGQR
+190 AMLGQR

-202 LRHGSDRAGMEA
+202 LRHGSDREA
-214 MLAEAIGEDLDAL
+214 LEATLAEAIGEDLDAL
-227 CDAMPLGWADALCG
+227 CEAMPLGWADALSG
-241 PARLAASHLQDDE
+241 PARLAATQLQDGD
-254 DDNKLLALLDWTEE
+254 DDNKLAALLDWTDE
-268 LPPDAEMLDQWR
+268 LPADAEVLDEWR
-280 AVAHLLLTGTGSLR
+280 AVAHLLLTGTGTLR

-311 PFVAWLESADGQAAW
+311 PFVAWLESADPDAPW
-326 VRRLHAVRDIP
+326 VRRLAAVRDIP
-337 APHFTDAQWEVLGAQ
+337 SPHFSDAQWEVLGAQ

-365 RFADKGEVDFIEIAQ
+365 RFADTGEVDFIEISQ

-429 QAGDGRSLFL
+429 QQGDGRSLFL

-461 ADIGVGELTPDFL
+461 AEQGVGELQPGFL
-474 NLTDNFRSQAGIVEW
+474 NLTDNFRSQAGIVDW
-489 VNRSFAGLL
+489 VNQSFAQLL
-498 PRRSDAAAGAIAYSP
+498 PKRSDAAAGAIKYSP
-513 STAFHEALPDP
+513 SSAFHEVLPDP

-536 GTPAEEQ
+536 AAPAEEQ

-556 IDHKGAKHPVA
+556 AENAGSKHPVA

-614 SHPADRMA
+614 SHPGDRLA

-634 TLTSLQRL
+634 TLESLQRL
-642 FGDDHVTPV
+642 FGADHVTPV

-657 ALRMT
+657 ALRIV
-662 PATAPTAAA
+662 PAQAAA
-671 GASRVV
+671 GGFEATSGLAPGKRSDRTEV
-677 APARGISA
+677 AHQGGQFGHADA
-685 SGPQGSLFEADSG
+685 APQGSLFDHSEAPP
-698 AQGGA
+698 
-703 AQGSLFDA
+703 QGSLFD
-711 SPDAANGASQSALFD
+711 DAEAPPYGDPSAD
-726 ANPGAAGSASQSA
+726 TPST
-739 PLDSASSAVG
+739 PV
-749 RVPQGAW
+749 
-756 PEAESPAPEPPL
+756 
-768 AQALLSP
+768 AQTLLHP
-775 DEFER
+775 DEYAR
-780 LRQVAAV
+780 LRQVAMV
-787 LLDKRNASGAMP
+787 LLDTRNASGAIP
-799 FAAWVESLWRRLG
+799 FAAWVEALWRRLG
-812 GPALYAGLSVSND
+812 GPALYSGPSVATD

-844 AALDAGISRLF
+844 AALDAGIARLF

-861 DEDDGAVEIMT
+861 DEEAAVEIMT
-872 MHKSKGLQFE
+872 MHKSKGLQFD

-894 GDQAPLVRFEQ
+894 GDQPPLVRFEQ
-905 SSGRVLFGPVKPRA
+905 SGGRVLFGPVKARA
-919 EVEADPIS
+919 ETEADPVS

-968 SGQVKAPPSA
+968 SGQPKTPSSA
-978 SLLGRLWPCLVTPE
+978 SLLGRLWPCLTPPV
-992 PPPLDQQP
+992 PPSSG
-1000 EPDAADT
+1000 EDAAAPPEDG
-1007 PEWQGEPLRRVA
+1007 PEWQGEPLRRIDTTGLAHLSRQADVA
-1019 GDGLTQLAQQSNVLI
+1019 I
-1034 SAGFGTA
+1034 SPGFA
-1041 DRGAWGDGTE
+1041 AAARGAWGEGGE
-1051 HPAWQLEAGYDAAI
+1051 HPAWQLESGYDAAI

-1074 RIGQDGVQAWPPEAL
+1074 RIGQDGVAAWPAEAL
-1089 TDRLP
+1089 ADRLP

-1102 AGIPASQADDA
+1102 AGIPASQADA
-1113 AEAVLETLQATLS
+1113 ASEAVLDTLQATLS
-1126 DERGLWLL
+1126 DDRGLWLL

-1166 IVDYKTGRPHPGEPP
+1166 IVDYKTGRPQPNESPT
-1181 AAFATRMRQRH
+1181 AFAQRMRQRH

-1198 YCSQVTSLD
+1198 YCAQVTALD
-1207 GRKAKAALYFPRA
+1207 GRPARAALYFPRA
-1220 KAWIDLHQ
+1220 KAWIDLTPPP

>member
-1 MADTERLPQDHAAR
+1 MSMAEQERLPQDHAAR

-78 RGLDA
+78 RGLDG

-93 WDLARAALAR
+93 WELARAALAR
-103 NAEQG
+103 NEAQG

-135 WLSELGGMPDI
+135 WLSELGGMPEI
-146 TDDARAHY
+146 TDDARANY

-160 TLDLADDYDAVR
+160 TLDLADEYDAVR
-172 VLLKHLD
+172 VLLQHLD
-179 VDVQAAKDALA
+179 VDVQAAKDAIA

-227 CDAMPLGWADALCG
+227 SEAMPYGWAEALCG
-241 PARLAASHLQDDE
+241 PARLAATHLQDGE

-268 LPPDAEMLDQWR
+268 LPPDAEVLDQWR

-311 PFVAWLESADGQAAW
+311 PFVAWLEAADGQAAW
-326 VRRLHAVRDIP
+326 VRRLNAVRDIP
-337 APHFTDAQWEVLGAQ
+337 EPRFTDAQWEVLGAQ

-365 RFADKGEVDFIEIAQ
+365 RFADTGEVDFIEIAQ
-380 RAAAALGSADDPGE
+380 RAASALGSADDPGE

-461 ADIGVGELTPDFL
+461 ADIGVGELRPDFL
-474 NLTDNFRSQAGIVEW
+474 NLTDNFRSQAGIVDW
-489 VNRSFAGLL
+489 VNRSFVSLL
-498 PRRSDAAAGAIAYSP
+498 PKRSDAAAGAIAYSP
-513 STAFHEALPDP
+513 STAFHDALPDP

-536 GTPAEEQ
+536 AAPAEEQ

-556 IDHKGAKHPVA
+556 ADHKGAKHPVA

-614 SHPADRMA
+614 SHPGDRLA

-642 FGDDHVTPV
+642 FGDDHITPV

-657 ALRMT
+657 ALRIVRPT
-662 PATAPTAAA
+662 LPAAVDTAP
-671 GASRVV
+671 
-677 APARGISA
+677 
-685 SGPQGSLFEADSG
+685 
-698 AQGGA
+698 
-703 AQGSLFDA
+703 QGSLFDA
-711 SPDAANGASQSALFD
+711 APAA
-726 ANPGAAGSASQSA
+726 P
-739 PLDSASSAVG
+739 
-749 RVPQGAW
+749 
-756 PEAESPAPEPPL
+756 ESPS
-768 AQALLSP
+768 AQALLSA

-787 LLDKRNASGAMP
+787 LLDKRNDSGAMP

-812 GPALYAGLSVSND
+812 GPALYAGLSVAND

-834 RLAPHGAIDP
+834 RLAPHGGIDP

-905 SSGRVLFGPVKPRA
+905 SGGRVLFGPVKPRA
-919 EVEADPIS
+919 ETEADPVS

-956 LHLVGHVSIDEA
+956 LHLVGHVSLDEA
-968 SGQVKAPPSA
+968 TGQIKTPPAA
-978 SLLGRLWPCLVTPE
+978 SLLGRLWPCLETPV
-992 PPPLDQQP
+992 PPSLQGEA
-1000 EPDAADT
+1000 EPDAADG

-1019 GDGLTQLAQQSNVLI
+1019 SVGLAQLARLSDITV
-1034 SAGFGTA
+1034 SPGFGA
-1041 DRGAWGDGTE
+1041 AARGAWGDGSE

-1074 RIGQDGVQAWPPEAL
+1074 RIGQDGVHAWPADAL
-1089 TDRLP
+1089 EDRLP

-1102 AGIPASQADDA
+1102 AGIPASQADAA

-1126 DERGLWLL
+1126 DDRGLWLL

-1192 GDQLLR
+1192 GEQLLR
-1198 YCSQVTSLD
+1198 YCTQVTALD
-1207 GRKAKAALYFPRA
+1207 GRVARAALYFPRA
-1220 KAWIDLHQ
+1220 KAWIDLQ

>member
-1 MADTERLPQDHAAR
+1 MAEEERLPQDHAAR
-15 TDALD
+15 AAALD

-78 RGLDA
+78 RGLEG
-83 PPEAMHERRS
+83 PPEAAHERRS
-93 WDLARAALAR
+93 WELARAALER
-103 NAEQG
+103 NAERG

-135 WLSELGGMPDI
+135 WLSELGGMPEI

-154 EAAARA
+154 EVAARA
-160 TLDLADDYDAVR
+160 TLELADDYEAVR
-172 VLLKHLD
+172 ILLKHLD
-179 VDVQAAKDALA
+179 VDVQAAKEAIA

-202 LRHGSDRAGMEA
+202 LRHGSDREAMEA
-214 MLAEAIGEDLDAL
+214 TLAEAIGEDLDAL
-227 CDAMPLGWADALCG
+227 CQAMPLGWAEALCG
-241 PARLAASHLQDDE
+241 PARLAAAHLQDSAGE
-254 DDNKLLALLDWTEE
+254 NKLLALLDWTEE
-268 LPPDAEMLDQWR
+268 LLPDADMLEQWR
-280 AVAHLLLTGTGSLR
+280 AVAHLLLTGTGTLR

-299 NLGFPAKCAHKE
+299 NQGFPAKCAHKE
-311 PFVAWLESADGQAAW
+311 PFVAWLEAADAEAPW
-326 VRRLHAVRDIP
+326 VRRLHAARDIP

-365 RFADKGEVDFIEIAQ
+365 RFADTGEVDFIEIAQ

-461 ADIGVGELTPDFL
+461 ADIGVGELQPDFL
-474 NLTDNFRSQAGIVEW
+474 NLTDNFRSQAGIVDW
-489 VNRSFAGLL
+489 VNRSFAELL
-498 PRRSDAAAGAIAYSP
+498 PRRSDAAAGAISYSA
-513 STAFHEALPDP
+513 STAFHEALPEP
-524 AVRFHPAWSRAG
+524 AVRFHPAWSREGAA
-536 GTPAEEQ
+536 PAEAQ

-556 IDHKGAKHPVA
+556 IDHQGAKHPVA

-614 SHPADRMA
+614 SHPGDRLA

-642 FGDDHVTPV
+642 FGDDHITPV

-657 ALRMT
+657 ALRIAPKPL
-662 PATAPTAAA
+662 PAAS
-671 GASRVV
+671 GA
-677 APARGISA
+677 
-685 SGPQGSLFEADSG
+685 GPQGDLF
-698 AQGGA
+698 
-703 AQGSLFDA
+703 
-711 SPDAANGASQSALFD
+711 
-726 ANPGAAGSASQSA
+726 GSA
-739 PLDSASSAVG
+739 PD
-749 RVPQGAW
+749 
-756 PEAESPAPEPPL
+756 EAPETPS
-768 AQALLSP
+768 AQDVLGA
-775 DEFER
+775 DEFAR
-780 LRQVAAV
+780 LRQVAGI

-812 GPALYAGLSVSND
+812 GPALYAGVSVAND

-844 AALDAGISRLF
+844 AALDAGIARLF

-861 DEDDGAVEIMT
+861 DEDGGAVEIMT

-905 SSGRVLFGPVKPRA
+905 SGGRVLFGPVKPRA
-919 EVEADPIS
+919 ETEADPVS

-934 ARRASYEIDRL
+934 ARRASYEVDRL

-956 LHLVGHVSIDEA
+956 LHLVGHLSVDEA

-978 SLLGRLWPCLVTPE
+978 SLLGRLWPCLEVPV
-992 PPPLDQQP
+992 PPPLDGEAAP
-1000 EPDAADT
+1000 EAGDG
-1007 PEWQGEPLRRVA
+1007 PEWLGEPLRRVDGA
-1019 GDGLTQLAQQSNVLI
+1019 GLAQLSRLADEI
-1034 SAGFGTA
+1034 ASPGFATA
-1041 DRGAWGDGTE
+1041 SRGVWGEGGE

-1074 RIGQDGVQAWPPEAL
+1074 RIGQDGVGAWPAAL
-1089 TDRLP
+1089 LAERLP

-1102 AGIPASQADDA
+1102 AGIPASQADA
-1113 AEAVLETLQATLS
+1113 ASEAVLETLQATLA

-1166 IVDYKTGRPHPGEPP
+1166 IVDYKTGRPHPGESPE
-1181 AAFATRMRQRH
+1181 AFAQRMRQRH
-1192 GDQLLR
+1192 GEQLLR
-1198 YCSQVTSLD
+1198 YCTQVTALD
-1207 GRKAKAALYFPRA
+1207 GRKARAALYFPRA
-1220 KAWIDLHQ
+1220 RAWIDLRQ

>member
-1 MADTERLPQDHAAR
+1 MAEQERLPQERLPHDHAAR
-15 TDALD
+15 AAALD

-78 RGLDA
+78 RGLEG

-93 WDLARAALAR
+93 WELARAALAR

-108 WHLLDHPARLAIR
+108 WHLLEHPARLAIR

-135 WLSELGGMPDI
+135 WLSELGGMPEI

-160 TLDLADDYDAVR
+160 TLELADDYEAVR
-172 VLLKHLD
+172 ILLKHLD
-179 VDVQAAKDALA
+179 VDVQAAKEAIA

-202 LRHGSDRAGMEA
+202 LRHGSDREAMEA
-214 MLAEAIGEDLDAL
+214 TLAEAIGEDLDAL
-227 CDAMPLGWADALCG
+227 CAAMPLGWADALCG
-241 PARLAASHLQDDE
+241 PARLAAAHLQDGE
-254 DDNKLLALLDWTEE
+254 EENKLLALLDWTEE
-268 LPPDAEMLDQWR
+268 LLPDAGVLEQWR
-280 AVAHLLLTGTGSLR
+280 AVAHLLLTGTGTLR

-311 PFVAWLESADGQAAW
+311 PFVAWLEAADAQAPW

-365 RFADKGEVDFIEIAQ
+365 RFADTGEVDFIEIAQ

-461 ADIGVGELTPDFL
+461 AEIGVGELQPDFL
-474 NLTDNFRSQAGIVEW
+474 NLTDNFRSQAGIVDW
-489 VNRSFAGLL
+489 VNRSFAELL

-513 STAFHEALPDP
+513 STAFHDALPDP
-524 AVRFHPAWSRAG
+524 AVRFHPAWSREGSA
-536 GTPAEEQ
+536 PAEEQ
-543 AEDIAVGLVRQAL
+543 AEDIAVALVRQAL
-556 IDHKGAKHPVA
+556 IDHKGARHPVA

-614 SHPADRMA
+614 SHPGDRLA

-642 FGDDHVTPV
+642 FGDDHITPV

-657 ALRMT
+657 ALRIAP
-662 PATAPTAAA
+662 PALPPAA
-671 GASRVV
+671 GAE
-677 APARGISA
+677 P
-685 SGPQGSLFEADSG
+685 
-698 AQGGA
+698 
-703 AQGSLFDA
+703 QGSLFDA
-711 SPDAANGASQSALFD
+711 AA
-726 ANPGAAGSASQSA
+726 
-739 PLDSASSAVG
+739 
-749 RVPQGAW
+749 
-756 PEAESPAPEPPL
+756 PEASEAPS
-768 AQALLSP
+768 AQDVLGA
-775 DEFER
+775 DEFAR
-780 LRQVAAV
+780 LRQVAAI

-812 GPALYAGLSVSND
+812 GPALYSGVSVSND

-844 AALDAGISRLF
+844 AALDAGIARLF

-861 DEDDGAVEIMT
+861 DEDEGAVEIMT

-905 SSGRVLFGPVKPRA
+905 SAGRVLFGPVKPRA
-919 EVEADPIS
+919 ETEADPVS

-934 ARRASYEIDRL
+934 ARRASYEVDRL

-956 LHLVGHVSIDEA
+956 LHLVGHLSVDEA
-968 SGQVKAPPSA
+968 SGQVKAPPAA
-978 SLLGRLWPCLVTPE
+978 SLLGRLWPCLDVPVPPSLDGETAPE
-992 PPPLDQQP
+992 AEDG
-1000 EPDAADT
+1000 
-1007 PEWQGEPLRRVA
+1007 PEWQGEPLRRVDSA
-1019 GDGLTQLAQQSNVLI
+1019 GLAQLSRLADEII
-1034 SAGFGTA
+1034 SPGFATA
-1041 DRGAWGDGTE
+1041 SRGVWGEGGE

-1074 RIGQDGVQAWPPEAL
+1074 RIGQDGVDAWPAAVLAE
-1089 TDRLP
+1089 RLP

-1102 AGIPASQADDA
+1102 AGIPASQADA
-1113 AEAVLETLQATLS
+1113 ASEAVLETLQATLA

-1166 IVDYKTGRPHPGEPP
+1166 IVDYKTGRPHPGESPE
-1181 AAFATRMRQRH
+1181 AFAQRMRQRH
-1192 GDQLLR
+1192 GEQLLR
-1198 YCSQVTSLD
+1198 YCMQVTALD
-1207 GRKAKAALYFPRA
+1207 GRNARAALYFPRA
-1220 KAWIDLHQ
+1220 RAWIDLKH

>member
-78 RGLDA
+78 RGLDG

-93 WDLARAALAR
+93 WELARAALAR

-172 VLLKHLD
+172 ILLQHLD
-179 VDVQAAKDALA
+179 VDVLAAKDAIA

-202 LRHGSDRAGMEA
+202 LRHGSDRAGMQA

-227 CDAMPLGWADALCG
+227 CEAMPYGWADALCG
-241 PARLAASHLQDDE
+241 PARLAAAHLQDGE

-268 LPPDAEMLDQWR
+268 LPPDADMLDQWR

-311 PFVAWLESADGQAAW
+311 PFVAWLEAADDKAAW
-326 VRRLHAVRDIP
+326 VRRLNAVRDIP
-337 APHFTDAQWEVLGAQ
+337 NPHFTDAQWEVLGAQ

-365 RFADKGEVDFIEIAQ
+365 RFADQGEVDFIEIAQ

-489 VNRSFAGLL
+489 VNQSFAGLL
-498 PRRSDAAAGAIAYSP
+498 PKRSDAAAGAIAYSP

-543 AEDIAVGLVRQAL
+543 AEEIALGLVRQAL

-614 SHPADRMA
+614 SHPADRLA

-642 FGDDHVTPV
+642 FGDDHITPV

-657 ALRMT
+657 ALRIA
-662 PATAPTAAA
+662 PPTAPVTLPQAAR
-671 GASRVV
+671 SE
-677 APARGISA
+677 P
-685 SGPQGSLFEADSG
+685 
-698 AQGGA
+698 
-703 AQGSLFDA
+703 QGSLFDA
-711 SPDAANGASQSALFD
+711 VPAASEASEALETPAAQSVL
-726 ANPGAAGSASQSA
+726 SA
-739 PLDSASSAVG
+739 
-749 RVPQGAW
+749 
-756 PEAESPAPEPPL
+756 
-768 AQALLSP
+768 

-780 LRQVAAV
+780 LRQVAAI

-812 GPALYAGLSVSND
+812 GPALYTGLSVSND
-825 AESLFQLVE
+825 AESLFQLLE
-834 RLAPHGAIDP
+834 RLAPHGGIDP

-956 LHLVGHVSIDEA
+956 LHLVGHVAVDEA
-968 SGQVKAPPSA
+968 TGQAKTPPSA
-978 SLLGRLWPCLVTPE
+978 SLLGRLWPCLV
-992 PPPLDQQP
+992 PPVPPKQENEA
-1000 EPDAADT
+1000 EPDAVDT

-1019 GDGLTQLAQQSNVLI
+1019 GDGLAQLARLSNVVI
-1034 SAGFGTA
+1034 SPGFGA
-1041 DRGAWGDGTE
+1041 AERGAWGDGSE

-1074 RIGQDGVQAWPPEAL
+1074 RIGQDGIHAWPANAL
-1089 TDRLP
+1089 ADRLP

-1102 AGIPASQADDA
+1102 AGIPASQADAA
-1113 AEAVLETLQATLS
+1113 AEAVLETLQATLA

-1181 AAFATRMRQRH
+1181 AAFAARMRQRH

-1198 YCSQVTSLD
+1198 YCTQVTSLD

-1220 KAWIDLHQ
+1220 KAWIDLQG

>member
-1 MADTERLPQDHAAR
+1 MAEQDRLPHDHAAR
-15 TDALD
+15 AAALD
-20 PTRSFLVQ
+20 PTHSFLVQ

-83 PPEAMHERRS
+83 PPEASHERRS
-93 WDLARAALAR
+93 WELARAALAR

-108 WHLLDHPARLAIR
+108 WHLLEHPARLAIR

-146 TDDARAHY
+146 TDDARSHY

-160 TLDLADDYDAVR
+160 TLDLADEYDAVR
-172 VLLKHLD
+172 ILLRHLD
-179 VDVQAAKDALA
+179 VDVQAAKDAIA

-202 LRHGSDRAGMEA
+202 LRHGSDREAMEA

-227 CDAMPLGWADALCG
+227 CAAMPYGWCESLCG
-241 PARLAASHLQDDE
+241 PARLAAAHLQDSEDE
-254 DDNKLLALLDWTEE
+254 NKLAALLDWTDE
-268 LPPDAEMLDQWR
+268 LHPDAELLDAWR

-299 NLGFPAKCAHKE
+299 NFGFPAKCAHKE
-311 PFVAWLESADGQAAW
+311 PFVAWLEGADAQGAW

-424 LTSGW
+424 LTAGW
-429 QAGDGRSLFL
+429 QSGDGRSLFL

-461 ADIGVGELTPDFL
+461 ADIGVGEVKPDFL
-474 NLTDNFRSQAGIVEW
+474 NLTDNFRSQAGIVDW
-489 VNRSFAGLL
+489 VNQSFVDLL

-513 STAFHEALPDP
+513 STAFHPALPDP
-524 AVRFHPAWSRAG
+524 AVRFHAAWSREGAQ
-536 GTPAEEQ
+536 PAEAQ

-567 VLVRARSH
+567 ILVRARSH

-588 RCRAVDLVPLALR
+588 RSRAVDLVPLALR

-614 SHPADRMA
+614 SHPADRLA

-642 FGDDHVTPV
+642 FGDDHITPV

-657 ALRMT
+657 ALRIA
-662 PATAPTAAA
+662 PQRTAMASAA
-671 GASRVV
+671 GAE
-677 APARGISA
+677 P
-685 SGPQGSLFEADSG
+685 
-698 AQGGA
+698 
-703 AQGSLFDA
+703 QGSLFDA
-711 SPDAANGASQSALFD
+711 
-726 ANPGAAGSASQSA
+726 
-739 PLDSASSAVG
+739 
-749 RVPQGAW
+749 
-756 PEAESPAPEPPL
+756 PAPEPEAPS
-768 AQALLSP
+768 AQAVLSA
-775 DEFER
+775 DEFAR
-780 LRQVAAV
+780 LRHVASI
-787 LLDKRNASGAMP
+787 LLDKRNASGAIP
-799 FAAWVESLWRRLG
+799 FAAWVEALWRRLG
-812 GPALYAGLSVSND
+812 GPGLYAGLSVAND

-834 RLAPHGAIDP
+834 RLAPHGNIDV
-844 AALDAGISRLF
+844 AALNAGISRLF

-861 DEDDGAVEIMT
+861 DEDEGAVEIMT

-905 SSGRVLFGPVKPRA
+905 SGGRVLFGPVKPRA
-919 EVEADPIS
+919 ESEADPVS

-968 SGQVKAPPSA
+968 TGQIKTPPAA
-978 SLLGRLWPCLVTPE
+978 SLLGRLWPCLIPPAPPTLNSE
-992 PPPLDQQP
+992 PAQ
-1000 EPDAADT
+1000 EEGDA
-1007 PEWQGEPLRRVA
+1007 PEWQGEPLRRIDSA
-1019 GDGLTQLAQQSNVLI
+1019 GLTQLQRQSNI
-1034 SAGFGTA
+1034 TINAGFATA
-1041 DRGAWGDGTE
+1041 TRGAWGEAAE

-1074 RIGQDGVQAWPPEAL
+1074 RIGQDGTQAWPAEAL
-1089 TDRLP
+1089 ADRLP

-1102 AGIPASQADDA
+1102 AGIPASQADAA
-1113 AEAVLETLQATLS
+1113 AEAVLETLQATLA
-1126 DERGLWLL
+1126 DDRGLWLL

-1166 IVDYKTGRPHPGEPP
+1166 IVDYKTGRPHPGESPG
-1181 AAFATRMRQRH
+1181 AFAIRMRQRH
-1192 GDQLLR
+1192 GEQLQR
-1198 YCSQVTSLD
+1198 YCTQVTALD
-1207 GRKAKAALYFPRA
+1207 GRSARAALYFPRA
-1220 KAWIDLHQ
+1220 KAWIDLTG

>member
-1 MADTERLPQDHAAR
+1 MAEQERLPQDHAAR

-78 RGLDA
+78 RGLDG

-93 WDLARAALAR
+93 WELARAALAR
-103 NAEQG
+103 NEAQG

-135 WLSELGGMPDI
+135 WLSELGGMPEI
-146 TDDARAHY
+146 TDDARANY

-160 TLDLADDYDAVR
+160 TLDLADEYDAVR
-172 VLLKHLD
+172 VLLQHLD
-179 VDVQAAKDALA
+179 VDVQAAKDAIA

-227 CDAMPLGWADALCG
+227 SEAMPYGWAEALCG
-241 PARLAASHLQDDE
+241 PARLAATHLQDGE

-268 LPPDAEMLDQWR
+268 LPPDAEVLDQWR

-311 PFVAWLESADGQAAW
+311 PFVAWLEAADGQAAW
-326 VRRLHAVRDIP
+326 VRRLNAVRDIP
-337 APHFTDAQWEVLGAQ
+337 EPRFTDAQWEVLGAQ

-365 RFADKGEVDFIEIAQ
+365 RFADTGEVDFIEIAQ
-380 RAAAALGSADDPGE
+380 RAASALGSADDPGE

-461 ADIGVGELTPDFL
+461 ADIGVGELQPDFL
-474 NLTDNFRSQAGIVEW
+474 NLTDNFRSQAGIVDW
-489 VNRSFAGLL
+489 VNRSFVSLL
-498 PRRSDAAAGAIAYSP
+498 PKRSDAAAGAIAYSP
-513 STAFHEALPDP
+513 STAFHDALPDP

-536 GTPAEEQ
+536 AAPAEEQ

-556 IDHKGAKHPVA
+556 ADHKGAKHPVA

-614 SHPADRMA
+614 SHPGDRLA

-642 FGDDHVTPV
+642 FGDDHITPV

-657 ALRMT
+657 ALRIVRPT
-662 PATAPTAAA
+662 LPAAVDTAP
-671 GASRVV
+671 
-677 APARGISA
+677 
-685 SGPQGSLFEADSG
+685 
-698 AQGGA
+698 
-703 AQGSLFDA
+703 QGSLFDA
-711 SPDAANGASQSALFD
+711 APAA
-726 ANPGAAGSASQSA
+726 P
-739 PLDSASSAVG
+739 
-749 RVPQGAW
+749 
-756 PEAESPAPEPPL
+756 ESPS
-768 AQALLSP
+768 AQALLSA

-787 LLDKRNASGAMP
+787 LLDKRNDSGAMP

-812 GPALYAGLSVSND
+812 GPALYAGLSVAND

-834 RLAPHGAIDP
+834 RLAPHGGIDP

-905 SSGRVLFGPVKPRA
+905 SGGRVLFGPVKPRA
-919 EVEADPIS
+919 ETEADPVS

-956 LHLVGHVSIDEA
+956 LHLVGHVSLDEA
-968 SGQVKAPPSA
+968 TGQIKTPPAA
-978 SLLGRLWPCLVTPE
+978 SLLGRLWPCLETPV
-992 PPPLDQQP
+992 PPSLQGDA
-1000 EPDAADT
+1000 EPDAADG

-1019 GDGLTQLAQQSNVLI
+1019 SVGLAQLARLSDITI
-1034 SAGFGTA
+1034 SPGFGA
-1041 DRGAWGDGTE
+1041 AARGAWGDGSE

-1074 RIGQDGVQAWPPEAL
+1074 RIGQDGVHAWPADAL
-1089 TDRLP
+1089 EDRLP

-1102 AGIPASQADDA
+1102 AGIPASQADAA

-1126 DERGLWLL
+1126 DDRGLWLL

-1192 GDQLLR
+1192 GEQLLR
-1198 YCSQVTSLD
+1198 YCTQVTALD
-1207 GRKAKAALYFPRA
+1207 GRVARAALYFPRA
-1220 KAWIDLHQ
+1220 KAWIDLQ

>member
-15 TDALD
+15 SDALD
-20 PTRSFLVQ
+20 ATRSFLVQ

-78 RGLDA
+78 RGLDG

-93 WDLARAALAR
+93 WELARAALAR

-172 VLLKHLD
+172 ILLQHLD
-179 VDVQAAKDALA
+179 VDVQAAKDAIA

-202 LRHGSDRAGMEA
+202 LRHGSDRAGMQA

-227 CDAMPLGWADALCG
+227 CEAMPYGWADALCG
-241 PARLAASHLQDDE
+241 PARLAAAHLQDGE

-268 LPPDAEMLDQWR
+268 LPPDADMLDQWR

-311 PFVAWLESADGQAAW
+311 PFVAWLEAADDKAAW
-326 VRRLHAVRDIP
+326 VRRLNAVRDIP
-337 APHFTDAQWEVLGAQ
+337 NPHFTDAQWEVLGAQ

-365 RFADKGEVDFIEIAQ
+365 RFADQGEVDFIEIAQ

-489 VNRSFAGLL
+489 VNQSFAGLL
-498 PRRSDAAAGAIAYSP
+498 PKRSDAAAGAIAYSP

-543 AEDIAVGLVRQAL
+543 AEEIALGLVRQAL

-614 SHPADRMA
+614 SHPADRLA

-642 FGDDHVTPV
+642 FGDDHITPV

-657 ALRMT
+657 ALRIA
-662 PATAPTAAA
+662 PPTAPVTLPQAAR
-671 GASRVV
+671 SE
-677 APARGISA
+677 P
-685 SGPQGSLFEADSG
+685 
-698 AQGGA
+698 
-703 AQGSLFDA
+703 QGSLFDA
-711 SPDAANGASQSALFD
+711 VPAASEASEALETPAAQSVL
-726 ANPGAAGSASQSA
+726 SA
-739 PLDSASSAVG
+739 
-749 RVPQGAW
+749 
-756 PEAESPAPEPPL
+756 
-768 AQALLSP
+768 

-780 LRQVAAV
+780 LRQVAAI

-812 GPALYAGLSVSND
+812 GPALYTGLSVSND
-825 AESLFQLVE
+825 AESLFQLLE
-834 RLAPHGAIDP
+834 RLAPHGGIDP

-956 LHLVGHVSIDEA
+956 LHLVGHVAVDEA
-968 SGQVKAPPSA
+968 TGQAKTPPSA
-978 SLLGRLWPCLVTPE
+978 SLLGRLWPCLV
-992 PPPLDQQP
+992 PPVPPKQENEA
-1000 EPDAADT
+1000 EPDAVDT

-1019 GDGLTQLAQQSNVLI
+1019 GNGLAQLARLSNVVI
-1034 SAGFGTA
+1034 SPGFGA
-1041 DRGAWGDGTE
+1041 AERGAWGDGSE

-1074 RIGQDGVQAWPPEAL
+1074 RIGQDGIHAWPANAL
-1089 TDRLP
+1089 ADRLP

-1102 AGIPASQADDA
+1102 AGIPASQADAA
-1113 AEAVLETLQATLS
+1113 AEAVLETLQATLA

-1181 AAFATRMRQRH
+1181 AAFAARMRQRH

-1198 YCSQVTSLD
+1198 YCTQVTSLD

-1220 KAWIDLHQ
+1220 KAWIDLQG

>member
-1 MADTERLPQDHAAR
+1 MAEQERLPQDHAAR

-78 RGLDA
+78 RGLDG

-93 WDLARAALAR
+93 WELARAALAR
-103 NAEQG
+103 NEEQG

-135 WLSELGGMPDI
+135 WLSELGGMPEI
-146 TDDARAHY
+146 TDDARANY

-160 TLDLADDYDAVR
+160 TLDLADEYDAVR
-172 VLLKHLD
+172 VLLQHLD
-179 VDVQAAKDALA
+179 VDVQAAKDAIA

-227 CDAMPLGWADALCG
+227 CEAMPYGWADALCG
-241 PARLAASHLQDDE
+241 PARLAATHLQDGD
-254 DDNKLLALLDWTEE
+254 DDNKLLPLLDWAEE
-268 LPPDAEMLDQWR
+268 LPPDADVLDQWR

-311 PFVAWLESADGQAAW
+311 PFVAWLEAADAQAPW
-326 VRRLHAVRDIP
+326 VRRLNAVRDIP
-337 APHFTDAQWEVLGAQ
+337 EPRFTDAQWEVLGAQ

-365 RFADKGEVDFIEIAQ
+365 RFADTGEVDFIEIAQ
-380 RAAAALGSADDPGE
+380 RAASALGSADDPGE

-429 QAGDGRSLFL
+429 QQGDGRTLFL

-461 ADIGVGELTPDFL
+461 ADIGVGELRPDFL
-474 NLTDNFRSQAGIVEW
+474 NLTDNFRSQAGIVDW
-489 VNRSFAGLL
+489 VNQSFVSLL
-498 PRRSDAAAGAIAYSP
+498 PKRSDAAAGAIAYSP
-513 STAFHEALPDP
+513 STAFHDALPEP
-524 AVRFHPAWSRAG
+524 AVRFHPVWSRPGA
-536 GTPAEEQ
+536 TPADAQ

-556 IDHKGAKHPVA
+556 ADHKGAKHPVA

-614 SHPADRMA
+614 SHPGDRLA

-642 FGDDHVTPV
+642 FGDDHITPV

-657 ALRMT
+657 ALRMARPT
-662 PATAPTAAA
+662 LPAAPDTA
-671 GASRVV
+671 
-677 APARGISA
+677 
-685 SGPQGSLFEADSG
+685 PQGSLFDV
-698 AQGGA
+698 
-703 AQGSLFDA
+703 
-711 SPDAANGASQSALFD
+711 
-726 ANPGAAGSASQSA
+726 A
-739 PLDSASSAVG
+739 PAV
-749 RVPQGAW
+749 P
-756 PEAESPAPEPPL
+756 ESPS
-768 AQALLSP
+768 AQALLSA
-775 DEFER
+775 DEFAR
-780 LRQVAAV
+780 LRQVASI
-787 LLDKRNASGAMP
+787 LLDKRNDSGAMP

-812 GPALYAGLSVSND
+812 GPALYAGLSVAND

-834 RLAPHGAIDP
+834 RLAPHGGIDP

-855 AAPDAA
+855 ASPDAA

-905 SSGRVLFGPVKPRA
+905 SGRRVLFGPVKPRA
-919 EVEADPIS
+919 ETEADPVS

-956 LHLVGHVSIDEA
+956 LHLVGHVSLDDA
-968 SGQVKAPPSA
+968 TGQVKPPPSA
-978 SLLGRLWPCLVTPE
+978 SLLGRLWPCLETPV
-992 PPPLDQQP
+992 PPSMQGEP
-1000 EPDAADT
+1000 EPDAVDG

-1019 GDGLTQLAQQSNVLI
+1019 SEGLAQLARLSDITV
-1034 SAGFGTA
+1034 SPGFGA
-1041 DRGAWGDGTE
+1041 AARGAWGDGSE

-1074 RIGQDGVQAWPPEAL
+1074 RIGQDGVHAWPPEAL
-1089 TDRLP
+1089 ADRLP

-1102 AGIPASQADDA
+1102 AGIPASQADAA
-1113 AEAVLETLQATLS
+1113 AEAVLDTLQATLA
-1126 DERGLWLL
+1126 DDRGLWLL

-1192 GDQLLR
+1192 GEQLLR
-1198 YCSQVTSLD
+1198 YCTQVTALD
-1207 GRKAKAALYFPRA
+1207 GRTARAALYFPRA
-1220 KAWIDLHQ
+1220 KAWIDLK

>member
-1 MADTERLPQDHAAR
+1 MADVERQPQDHAAR
-15 TDALD
+15 AAALD
-20 PTRSFLVQ
+20 PARSFLVQ

-83 PPEAMHERRS
+83 PPEAAHERRS
-93 WDLARAALAR
+93 WELARAALAR
-103 NAEQG
+103 NDEQQ
-108 WHLLDHPARLAIR
+108 WHLLEHPARLAIR

-135 WLSELGGMPDI
+135 WLSELGGMPEI

-172 VLLKHLD
+172 ILLQHMD
-179 VDVQAAKDALA
+179 VDVQAAKDAIA

-202 LRHGSDRAGMEA
+202 LRHGSDREA
-214 MLAEAIGEDLDAL
+214 LEETLAEAIGEDLDAL
-227 CDAMPLGWADALCG
+227 CEAMPYGWAEALSG
-241 PARLAASHLQDDE
+241 PARLAAAQLQDGGE
-254 DDNKLLALLDWTEE
+254 DDRLAALRDWTDE
-268 LPPDAEMLDQWR
+268 LPADAEVLEQWR
-280 AVAHLLLTGTGSLR
+280 AVAHLLLTSAGSLR

-311 PFVAWLESADGQAAW
+311 PFVAWLESADGDAAW
-326 VRRLHAVRDIP
+326 VRRLAAVRDIP
-337 APHFTDAQWEVLGAQ
+337 APQLSDAQWEVLGAQ
-352 LMTLALAVAQLRL
+352 LMTLTLAVAQLRL
-365 RFADKGEVDFIEIAQ
+365 RFADTGEVDFIEISQ

-424 LTSGW
+424 LTAGW

-461 ADIGVGELTPDFL
+461 AEQGVGELQPGFL

-489 VNRSFAGLL
+489 VNQSFSQLL
-498 PRRSDAAAGAIAYSP
+498 PKRSDAAAGAIKYSP
-513 STAFHEALPDP
+513 SSAFHEALPEP

-536 GTPAEEQ
+536 AASAEEQ

-556 IDHKGAKHPVA
+556 AEHAGSKHPVA
-567 VLVRARSH
+567 ILVRARSH

-614 SHPADRMA
+614 SHPGDRLA

-627 RAPYCGL
+627 RAPFCGL
-634 TLTSLQRL
+634 TLESLQRL
-642 FGDDHVTPV
+642 FGGDHVTPV

-657 ALRMT
+657 LLR
-662 PATAPTAAA
+662 PAPVQAAA
-671 GASRVV
+671 SPLLC
-677 APARGISA
+677 APAVR
-685 SGPQGSLFEADSG
+685 
-698 AQGGA
+698 
-703 AQGSLFDA
+703 QGSLFDA
-711 SPDAANGASQSALFD
+711 IA
-726 ANPGAAGSASQSA
+726 
-739 PLDSASSAVG
+739 
-749 RVPQGAW
+749 
-756 PEAESPAPEPPL
+756 PEAAPPS
-768 AQALLSP
+768 AATLLRP
-775 DEFER
+775 DEYAR
-780 LRQVAAV
+780 LRQVAAI
-787 LLDKRNASGAMP
+787 LLDTRNASGAMP
-799 FAAWVESLWRRLG
+799 FAAWVETLWRRLG
-812 GPALYAGLSVSND
+812 GPALYSGPSVAND

-834 RLAPHGAIDP
+834 RLAPHGAIDA
-844 AALDAGISRLF
+844 AALDAGIARLF

-861 DEDDGAVEIMT
+861 DEEAAVEIMT

-894 GDQAPLVRFEQ
+894 GDQSPLVRFEQ
-905 SSGRVLFGPVKPRA
+905 SGGRVLFGPVKPRA
-919 EVEADPIS
+919 ETEADPVS

-956 LHLVGHVSIDEA
+956 LHLVGHVTIDDA
-968 SGQVKAPPSA
+968 TGQARTPPSA
-978 SLLGRLWPCLVTPE
+978 SLLGRLWPCLATPVPPAAEGDNAE
-992 PPPLDQQP
+992 PRD
-1000 EPDAADT
+1000 DG
-1007 PEWQGEPLRRVA
+1007 PEWQGEPLRRVHS
-1019 GDGLTQLAQQSNVLI
+1019 DGLAQLARLADVAI
-1034 SAGFGTA
+1034 SPGFA
-1041 DRGAWGDGTE
+1041 AAARGAWGDSAE
-1051 HPAWQLEAGYDAAI
+1051 HPAWQLESGYDAAI

-1074 RIGQDGVQAWPPEAL
+1074 RIGQDGIAAWPADAL
-1089 TDRLP
+1089 AQRLP

-1102 AGIPASQADDA
+1102 AGIPASQADAA
-1113 AEAVLETLQATLS
+1113 AEAVLDTLQSTLA
-1126 DERGLWLL
+1126 DDRGLWLL

-1166 IVDYKTGRPHPGEPP
+1166 IVDYKTGRPQSSESPD
-1181 AAFATRMRQRH
+1181 AFAQRMRQRH
-1192 GDQLLR
+1192 ADQLLR
-1198 YCSQVTSLD
+1198 YCAQVTALD
-1207 GRKAKAALYFPRA
+1207 GRKARAVLYFPRA
-1220 KAWIDLHQ
+1220 RAWIDL

>member
-1 MADTERLPQDHAAR
+1 MAEQERLPHDHVAR
-15 TDALD
+15 ADALD

-103 NAEQG
+103 NEAQG

-135 WLSELGGMPDI
+135 WLSELGGMPEI

-160 TLDLADDYDAVR
+160 TLDLADDYEAVR
-172 VLLKHLD
+172 ILLKHLD
-179 VDVQAAKDALA
+179 VDVQAAKEAIA
-190 DMLGQR
+190 SMLGQR

-227 CDAMPLGWADALCG
+227 CEAMPYGWAEALCG
-241 PARLAASHLQDDE
+241 PARLAATSLQGVE
-254 DDNKLLALLDWTEE
+254 GENKLLALLDWTEE
-268 LPPDAEMLDQWR
+268 LPPDADALDQWQ
-280 AVAHLLLTGTGSLR
+280 AVAHLLLTGTGTLR

-299 NLGFPAKCAHKE
+299 NLGFPPKCAHKE
-311 PFVAWLESADGQAAW
+311 PFVAWLESADPDAAW
-326 VRRLHAVRDIP
+326 VRRLHAVRDVP
-337 APHFTDAQWEVLGAQ
+337 MPHFTDAQWEVLGAQ

-365 RFADKGEVDFIEIAQ
+365 RFADTGEVDFIEIAQ

-429 QAGDGRSLFL
+429 QQGDGRSLFL

-461 ADIGVGELTPDFL
+461 ADIGVGELQPDFL

-489 VNRSFAGLL
+489 VNQSFAQLL

-513 STAFHEALPDP
+513 STAFHEALPEP
-524 AVRFHPAWSRAG
+524 AVRFHPAWSREGAA
-536 GTPAEEQ
+536 PAETQ
-543 AEDIAVGLVRQAL
+543 AEDIAVELVRQAL

-614 SHPADRMA
+614 SHPGDRLA

-642 FGDDHVTPV
+642 FGDDHITPV

-657 ALRMT
+657 ALRIPPQT
-662 PATAPTAAA
+662 SSQAAPPTAT
-671 GASRVV
+671 S
-677 APARGISA
+677 AP
-685 SGPQGSLFEADSG
+685 
-698 AQGGA
+698 
-703 AQGSLFDA
+703 QGSLFDA
-711 SPDAANGASQSALFD
+711 
-726 ANPGAAGSASQSA
+726 A
-739 PLDSASSAVG
+739 PES
-749 RVPQGAW
+749 
-756 PEAESPAPEPPL
+756 PEAPS
-768 AQALLSP
+768 AQSVLGA

-780 LRQVAAV
+780 LRQVAEI

-812 GPALYAGLSVSND
+812 GPALYAGLSVAND

-834 RLAPHGAIDP
+834 RLAPHGAIDV
-844 AALDAGISRLF
+844 AALDAGIARLF

-861 DEDDGAVEIMT
+861 DEDAGAVEIMT

-905 SSGRVLFGPVKPRA
+905 SGGRVLFGPVKPRA
-919 EVEADPIS
+919 ETEADPLS

-956 LHLVGHVSIDEA
+956 LHLVGHVSVDEA
-968 SGQVKAPPSA
+968 SGQAKTPSSA
-978 SLLGRLWPCLVTPE
+978 SLLGRLWPCLAVPV
-992 PPPLDQQP
+992 PPPLDGVAIAQA
-1000 EPDAADT
+1000 EDG
-1007 PEWQGEPLRRVA
+1007 PEWQGEPLRRVDR
-1019 GDGLTQLAQQSNVLI
+1019 DGLAQLARLADVAVSP
-1034 SAGFGTA
+1034 GFGA
-1041 DRGAWGDGTE
+1041 AARGVWGEGGE

-1065 GTLAHAWLA
+1065 GTLSHAWLA
-1074 RIGQDGVQAWPPEAL
+1074 RIGQDGVQAWSADAL
-1089 TDRLP
+1089 AQRLP

-1102 AGIPASQADDA
+1102 AGIPASQADVA
-1113 AEAVLETLQATLS
+1113 SEAVLETLQATLA

-1166 IVDYKTGRPHPGEPP
+1166 IVDYKTGRPHPGESP
-1181 AAFATRMRQRH
+1181 AAFAARMRQRH

-1198 YCSQVTSLD
+1198 YCAQVTALD
-1207 GRKAKAALYFPRA
+1207 GRAARAALYFPRA
-1220 KAWIDLHQ
+1220 RAWIDL